1 MGYISAQQAAT
12 KWGISKRRV
21 QVLCTENRIKNATRI
36 GNMWVVPED
45 ALKPA
50 DGRVQTHHTVESP
63 TARAARTALKKLT
76 VNAYQE
82 INGKLNNPSTSKM
95 VFVSLLATT
104 IFCDIQNDE
113 SSNEKDDVFLM
124 ISSELLEIEFK
135 ESSRRSFWEMFSSL
149 VSDFEKYIYRYADY
163 VDDILSWAYQYVN
176 KLSLDSGLEST
187 QFFTEEYMIEYLT
200 KGIPRTTTASSVYL
214 DPACGGG
221 NFLSHILNQLFVL
234 RYRELDNPI
243 ACIEN
248 IFNALY
254 GYELDPNLAAVA
266 SVNLKLKAL
275 MLLAKVQQVST
286 VDWRLFCPNIFTSVE
301 PNGFGFLEADFST
314 HRIRR
319 VADGKREN
327 LESMTAVA
335 TEIYTNPPF
344 QTVKGMA
351 SSMKE
356 HLKKHFPNAKCD
368 LCNAFILQCIDKI
381 QTGGTIGLVT
391 QSSWMYLDSFENL
404 RRELITNNTI
414 ESIADLGSGAFYD
427 LSGEKANVALVR
439 VTKTPYANA
448 CVKVLTLRDIPLK
461 EKAAV
466 LGKASDSVLLMQQ
479 TQLFGGEHMAFSLS
493 QTTPNTVHAM
503 PGKYGDYGIPMQG
516 TSTGDAARL
525 IGYYWEHLNDPEWV
539 PVSKGGSYSRWC
551 GLNSY
556 AMFAELASRLTE
568 KDGFAA
574 IIVKSALVTS
584 TCYSSCFRHFV
595 NQGSLSEVFL
605 FDNREKLFQI
615 DSREKFCVL
624 FFGGEHAGGIKVHY
638 GLTKQEQ
645 ILSSVPINV
654 TSEEL
659 ELINPETGLLPNVAD
674 SKEFSFL
681 LRTHRSL
688 SVFAK
693 EFPKCHFGRLVHL
706 TAHAEHISTKSEKTR
721 VPIYEGKFIEQY
733 DNRFSTFAGMSA
745 DERYQA
751 KASARRQPGDSFVAP
766 KPAPECRYFID
777 KKFWESFLDRYD
789 QPYSLCWRSLTSPT
803 NQRTMIASIIPS
815 MPTCQSV
822 QLLQTTPVEDLLM
835 ILALLN
841 SKVFDFF
848 VRLKMGGIDLTQSV
862 VRQIPV
868 PFREAWNSMV
878 TLHGVDYTALDAVR
892 ALERLLYRN
901 EPDLCGLWD
910 GVPEIKNAD
919 NYYKTAADVR
929 EEIDK
934 IIFQMYGLTSAEE
947 KMVRNSFKA

>member
-1 MGYISAQQAAT
+1 MSNQIHIIQNAITTTISEIFRGDFRRICEVKKAVLHLEAIYFCHGTCYLLKRENMPIKDQLALYQRIELIPQSTTEFFENNRECIINNWPEESALAAKPEILYDALLASEFCVQPERVGYKIDKVSRDIAGAYYTSSDFSAQITYRALESYMDRKRRRAIDSDSFACCNEYENITFLDYSCGCGEFLLAVIQYFDNHVLGYSRKKLATQLRGVDVNPIALMITIARIVSAVEAEDDENLLREVAKSFIVGNPLLHSDKIAPLEVRFDNFALNRLYAETEGINCLELEQQNLVVLGNPPWEKLRFEERAFFRPVCPAISA
-12 KWGISKRRV
+12 ISQKNKR
-21 QVLCTENRIKNATRI
+21 EKEI
-36 GNMWVVPED
+36 
-45 ALKPA
+45 
-50 DGRVQTHHTVESP
+50 
-63 TARAARTALKKLT
+63 KKLA
-76 VNAYQE
+76 VNW
-82 INGKLNNPSTSKM
+82 L
-95 VFVSLLATT
+95 
-104 IFCDIQNDE
+104 
-113 SSNEKDDVFLM
+113 
-124 ISSELLEIEFK
+124 ELLEYYQLLQDDYASVKK
-135 ESSRRSFWEMFSSL
+135 EIPKHPLLKVSL
-149 VSDFEKYIYRYADY
+149 VGE
-163 VDDILSWAYQYVN
+163 
-176 KLSLDSGLEST
+176 
-187 QFFTEEYMIEYLT
+187 
-200 KGIPRTTTASSVYL
+200 
-214 DPACGGG
+214 
-221 NFLSHILNQLFVL
+221 LN
-234 RYRELDNPI
+234 
-243 ACIEN
+243 
-248 IFNALY
+248 
-254 GYELDPNLAAVA
+254 
-266 SVNLKLKAL
+266 
-275 MLLAKVQQVST
+275 T
-286 VDWRLFCPNIFTSVE
+286 
-301 PNGFGFLEADFST
+301 
-314 HRIRR
+314 
-319 VADGKREN
+319 
-327 LESMTAVA
+327 
-335 TEIYTNPPF
+335 
-344 QTVKGMA
+344 
-351 SSMKE
+351 
-356 HLKKHFPNAKCD
+356 
-368 LCNAFILQCIDKI
+368 
-381 QTGGTIGLVT
+381 
-391 QSSWMYLDSFENL
+391 
-404 RRELITNNTI
+404 
-414 ESIADLGSGAFYD
+414 
-427 LSGEKANVALVR
+427 
-439 VTKTPYANA
+439 
-448 CVKVLTLRDIPLK
+448 
-461 EKAAV
+461 
-466 LGKASDSVLLMQQ
+466 
-479 TQLFGGEHMAFSLS
+479 
-493 QTTPNTVHAM
+493 
-503 PGKYGDYGIPMQG
+503 
-516 TSTGDAARL
+516 
-525 IGYYWEHLNDPEWV
+525 
-539 PVSKGGSYSRWC
+539 
-551 GLNSY
+551 Y

-574 IIVKSALVTS
+574 IIAKSALVTS

-835 ILALLN
+835 ILALFN

>member
-1 MGYISAQQAAT
+1 MSNQTHIIQNAITTTISEIFRGDFRRICEVKKAVLHLEAIYFCHGTCYLLKRENMPIKDQLALYQRIELIPQSTTEFFENNRECIINNWPEESALAAKPEILYDALLASEFCVQPERVGYKIDKVSRDIAGAYYTSSDFSAQITYRALESYMDRKRRRAIDSDSFACCNEYENITFLDYSCGCGEFLLAVIQYFDNHVLGYSRKKLATQLRGVDVNPIALMITIARIVSAVEAEDDENLLREVAKNFIVGNPLLHSDKIAPLEVRFDNFALNRLYAETEGINCLELEQQNLVVLGNPPWEKLRFEERAFFRPVCPAISA
-12 KWGISKRRV
+12 ISQKNKR
-21 QVLCTENRIKNATRI
+21 EKEI
-36 GNMWVVPED
+36 
-45 ALKPA
+45 
-50 DGRVQTHHTVESP
+50 
-63 TARAARTALKKLT
+63 KKLA
-76 VNAYQE
+76 VNW
-82 INGKLNNPSTSKM
+82 L
-95 VFVSLLATT
+95 
-104 IFCDIQNDE
+104 
-113 SSNEKDDVFLM
+113 
-124 ISSELLEIEFK
+124 ELLEYYQLLQDDYASVKK
-135 ESSRRSFWEMFSSL
+135 EIPKHPLLKVSL
-149 VSDFEKYIYRYADY
+149 VGE
-163 VDDILSWAYQYVN
+163 
-176 KLSLDSGLEST
+176 
-187 QFFTEEYMIEYLT
+187 
-200 KGIPRTTTASSVYL
+200 
-214 DPACGGG
+214 
-221 NFLSHILNQLFVL
+221 LN
-234 RYRELDNPI
+234 
-243 ACIEN
+243 
-248 IFNALY
+248 
-254 GYELDPNLAAVA
+254 
-266 SVNLKLKAL
+266 
-275 MLLAKVQQVST
+275 T
-286 VDWRLFCPNIFTSVE
+286 
-301 PNGFGFLEADFST
+301 
-314 HRIRR
+314 
-319 VADGKREN
+319 
-327 LESMTAVA
+327 
-335 TEIYTNPPF
+335 
-344 QTVKGMA
+344 
-351 SSMKE
+351 
-356 HLKKHFPNAKCD
+356 
-368 LCNAFILQCIDKI
+368 
-381 QTGGTIGLVT
+381 
-391 QSSWMYLDSFENL
+391 
-404 RRELITNNTI
+404 
-414 ESIADLGSGAFYD
+414 
-427 LSGEKANVALVR
+427 
-439 VTKTPYANA
+439 
-448 CVKVLTLRDIPLK
+448 
-461 EKAAV
+461 
-466 LGKASDSVLLMQQ
+466 
-479 TQLFGGEHMAFSLS
+479 
-493 QTTPNTVHAM
+493 
-503 PGKYGDYGIPMQG
+503 
-516 TSTGDAARL
+516 
-525 IGYYWEHLNDPEWV
+525 
-539 PVSKGGSYSRWC
+539 
-551 GLNSY
+551 Y
-556 AMFAELASRLTE
+556 AMFAELASQLTE

-835 ILALLN
+835 ILALFN
-841 SKVFDFF
+841 SMVFDFF

>member
-1 MGYISAQQAAT
+1 MSNQIHIIQNAITTTISEIFRGDFRRICEVKKAVLHLEAIYFCHGTCYLLKRENMPIKDQLALYQRIELIPQSTTEFFENNRECIINNWPEESALAAKPEILYDALLASEFCVQPERVGYKIDKVSRDIAGAYYTSSDFSAQITYRALESYMDRKRRRAIDSDSFACCNEYENITFLDYSCGCGEFLLAVIQYFDNHVLGYSRKKLATQLRGVDVNPIALMITIARIVSAVEAEDDENLLREVAKNFIVGNPLLHSDKIAPLEVRFDNFALNRLYAETEGINCLELEQQNLVVLGNPPWEKLRFEERAFFRPVCPAISA
-12 KWGISKRRV
+12 ISQKNKR
-21 QVLCTENRIKNATRI
+21 EKEI
-36 GNMWVVPED
+36 
-45 ALKPA
+45 
-50 DGRVQTHHTVESP
+50 
-63 TARAARTALKKLT
+63 KKLA
-76 VNAYQE
+76 VNW
-82 INGKLNNPSTSKM
+82 L
-95 VFVSLLATT
+95 
-104 IFCDIQNDE
+104 
-113 SSNEKDDVFLM
+113 
-124 ISSELLEIEFK
+124 ELLEYYQLLQDDYASVKK
-135 ESSRRSFWEMFSSL
+135 EIPKHPLLKVSL
-149 VSDFEKYIYRYADY
+149 VGE
-163 VDDILSWAYQYVN
+163 
-176 KLSLDSGLEST
+176 
-187 QFFTEEYMIEYLT
+187 
-200 KGIPRTTTASSVYL
+200 
-214 DPACGGG
+214 
-221 NFLSHILNQLFVL
+221 LN
-234 RYRELDNPI
+234 
-243 ACIEN
+243 
-248 IFNALY
+248 
-254 GYELDPNLAAVA
+254 
-266 SVNLKLKAL
+266 
-275 MLLAKVQQVST
+275 T
-286 VDWRLFCPNIFTSVE
+286 
-301 PNGFGFLEADFST
+301 
-314 HRIRR
+314 
-319 VADGKREN
+319 
-327 LESMTAVA
+327 
-335 TEIYTNPPF
+335 
-344 QTVKGMA
+344 
-351 SSMKE
+351 
-356 HLKKHFPNAKCD
+356 
-368 LCNAFILQCIDKI
+368 
-381 QTGGTIGLVT
+381 
-391 QSSWMYLDSFENL
+391 
-404 RRELITNNTI
+404 
-414 ESIADLGSGAFYD
+414 
-427 LSGEKANVALVR
+427 
-439 VTKTPYANA
+439 
-448 CVKVLTLRDIPLK
+448 
-461 EKAAV
+461 
-466 LGKASDSVLLMQQ
+466 
-479 TQLFGGEHMAFSLS
+479 
-493 QTTPNTVHAM
+493 
-503 PGKYGDYGIPMQG
+503 
-516 TSTGDAARL
+516 
-525 IGYYWEHLNDPEWV
+525 
-539 PVSKGGSYSRWC
+539 
-551 GLNSY
+551 Y

-574 IIVKSALVTS
+574 IIAKSALVTS

-595 NQGSLSEVFL
+595 NQGSLSEMFL

-835 ILALLN
+835 ILALFN

>member
-1 MGYISAQQAAT
+1 MSNQIHIIQNAITTTISEIFRGEFRRICEVKKAVLHLEAIYFCHGTCYLLKRENMPIKDQLALYQRIELIPQSTTKFFENNRECIINNWPEESALAAKPEILYDALLASEFCVQPERVGYKIDKVSRDIAGAYYTSSDFSAQITYRALE
-12 KWGISKRRV
+12 SYMDRKRRRAIDSDSFACCNEYENITFLDYSCGCGEFLLAV
-21 QVLCTENRIKNATRI
+21 IQYFDNHVLGYSR
-36 GNMWVVPED
+36 
-45 ALKPA
+45 
-50 DGRVQTHHTVESP
+50 
-63 TARAARTALKKLT
+63 KKL
-76 VNAYQE
+76 
-82 INGKLNNPSTSKM
+82 
-95 VFVSLLATT
+95 AT
-104 IFCDIQNDE
+104 QLRGV
-113 SSNEKDDVFLM
+113 DV
-124 ISSELLEIEFK
+124 
-135 ESSRRSFWEMFSSL
+135 
-149 VSDFEKYIYRYADY
+149 
-163 VDDILSWAYQYVN
+163 
-176 KLSLDSGLEST
+176 
-187 QFFTEEYMIEYLT
+187 
-200 KGIPRTTTASSVYL
+200 
-214 DPACGGG
+214 
-221 NFLSHILNQLFVL
+221 
-234 RYRELDNPI
+234 NPI
-243 ACIEN
+243 ALMITIARIVSAVEAEDDEN
-248 IFNALY
+248 LLREVAKNFIVGNPLLHSDKIAPLEVRFDNFALNRLY
-254 GYELDPNLAAVA
+254 AETEGINCLELEQQNLV
-266 SVNLKLKAL
+266 VLGNPPWEKLRFEERAFFRP
-275 MLLAKVQQVST
+275 V
-286 VDWRLFCPNIFTSVE
+286 CPAISAISQKN
-301 PNGFGFLEADFST
+301 
-314 HRIRR
+314 
-319 VADGKREN
+319 KRE
-327 LESMTAVA
+327 
-335 TEIYTNPPF
+335 
-344 QTVKGMA
+344 Q
-351 SSMKE
+351 
-356 HLKKHFPNAKCD
+356 
-368 LCNAFILQCIDKI
+368 
-381 QTGGTIGLVT
+381 
-391 QSSWMYLDSFENL
+391 
-404 RRELITNNTI
+404 
-414 ESIADLGSGAFYD
+414 
-427 LSGEKANVALVR
+427 
-439 VTKTPYANA
+439 
-448 CVKVLTLRDIPLK
+448 
-461 EKAAV
+461 
-466 LGKASDSVLLMQQ
+466 
-479 TQLFGGEHMAFSLS
+479 
-493 QTTPNTVHAM
+493 
-503 PGKYGDYGIPMQG
+503 
-516 TSTGDAARL
+516 
-525 IGYYWEHLNDPEWV
+525 
-539 PVSKGGSYSRWC
+539 
-551 GLNSY
+551 
-556 AMFAELASRLTE
+556 
-568 KDGFAA
+568 
-574 IIVKSALVTS
+574 
-584 TCYSSCFRHFV
+584 
-595 NQGSLSEVFL
+595 VFL

-835 ILALLN
+835 ILALFN

>member
-1 MGYISAQQAAT
+1 MSNQIHIIQNAITTTISEIFRGEFRRICEVKKAVLHLEAIYFCHGTCYLLKRENMPIKDQLALYQRIELIPQSTTEFFENNRECIINNWPEESALAAKPEILYDALLASEFCVQPERVGYKIDKVSRDIAGAYYTSSDFSAQITYRALESYMDRKRRRAIDSNSFACCNEYENITFLDYSCGCGEFLLAVIQYFDNHVLGYSRKKLATQLRGVDVNPIALMITIARIVSAVEAEDDENLLREVAKNFIVGNPLLHSDKIAPLEVRFDNFALNRLYAETEGINCLELEQQNLVVLGNPPWEKLRFEERAFFRPVCPAISA
-12 KWGISKRRV
+12 ISQKNKRE
-21 QVLCTENRIKNATRI
+21 QEI
-36 GNMWVVPED
+36 
-45 ALKPA
+45 
-50 DGRVQTHHTVESP
+50 
-63 TARAARTALKKLT
+63 KKLA
-76 VNAYQE
+76 VNW
-82 INGKLNNPSTSKM
+82 L
-95 VFVSLLATT
+95 
-104 IFCDIQNDE
+104 
-113 SSNEKDDVFLM
+113 
-124 ISSELLEIEFK
+124 ELLEYYQLLQDDYASVKK
-135 ESSRRSFWEMFSSL
+135 EIPKHPLLKVSL
-149 VSDFEKYIYRYADY
+149 VGE
-163 VDDILSWAYQYVN
+163 
-176 KLSLDSGLEST
+176 
-187 QFFTEEYMIEYLT
+187 
-200 KGIPRTTTASSVYL
+200 
-214 DPACGGG
+214 
-221 NFLSHILNQLFVL
+221 LN
-234 RYRELDNPI
+234 
-243 ACIEN
+243 
-248 IFNALY
+248 
-254 GYELDPNLAAVA
+254 
-266 SVNLKLKAL
+266 
-275 MLLAKVQQVST
+275 T
-286 VDWRLFCPNIFTSVE
+286 
-301 PNGFGFLEADFST
+301 
-314 HRIRR
+314 
-319 VADGKREN
+319 
-327 LESMTAVA
+327 
-335 TEIYTNPPF
+335 
-344 QTVKGMA
+344 
-351 SSMKE
+351 
-356 HLKKHFPNAKCD
+356 
-368 LCNAFILQCIDKI
+368 
-381 QTGGTIGLVT
+381 
-391 QSSWMYLDSFENL
+391 
-404 RRELITNNTI
+404 
-414 ESIADLGSGAFYD
+414 
-427 LSGEKANVALVR
+427 
-439 VTKTPYANA
+439 
-448 CVKVLTLRDIPLK
+448 
-461 EKAAV
+461 
-466 LGKASDSVLLMQQ
+466 
-479 TQLFGGEHMAFSLS
+479 
-493 QTTPNTVHAM
+493 
-503 PGKYGDYGIPMQG
+503 
-516 TSTGDAARL
+516 
-525 IGYYWEHLNDPEWV
+525 
-539 PVSKGGSYSRWC
+539 
-551 GLNSY
+551 Y

-615 DSREKFCVL
+615 DGREKFCVL

-659 ELINPETGLLPNVAD
+659 EFINPETGLLPNVAD

-835 ILALLN
+835 ILALFN

>member
-1 MGYISAQQAAT
+1 MSNQIHIIQNAITTTISEIFRGDFRRICEVKKAVLHLEAIYFCHGTCYLLKRENMPIKDQLALYQRIELIPQSTTEFFENNRECIINNWPEESALAAKPEILYDALLASEFCVQPERVGYKIDKVSRDIAGAYYTSSDFSAQITYRALESYMDRKRRRAIDSDSFACCNEYENITFLDYSCGCGEFLLAVIQYFDNHVLGYSRKKLATQLRGVDVNPIALMITIARIVSAVEAEDDENLLREVAKNFIVGNPLLHSDKIAPLEVRFDNFALNRLYAETEGINCLELEQQNLVVLGNPPWEKLRFEERAFFRPVCPAISA
-12 KWGISKRRV
+12 ISQKNKR
-21 QVLCTENRIKNATRI
+21 EKKI
-36 GNMWVVPED
+36 
-45 ALKPA
+45 
-50 DGRVQTHHTVESP
+50 
-63 TARAARTALKKLT
+63 KKLA
-76 VNAYQE
+76 VNW
-82 INGKLNNPSTSKM
+82 L
-95 VFVSLLATT
+95 
-104 IFCDIQNDE
+104 
-113 SSNEKDDVFLM
+113 
-124 ISSELLEIEFK
+124 ELLEYYQLLQDDYASVKK
-135 ESSRRSFWEMFSSL
+135 EIPKHPLLKVSL
-149 VSDFEKYIYRYADY
+149 VGE
-163 VDDILSWAYQYVN
+163 
-176 KLSLDSGLEST
+176 
-187 QFFTEEYMIEYLT
+187 
-200 KGIPRTTTASSVYL
+200 
-214 DPACGGG
+214 
-221 NFLSHILNQLFVL
+221 LN
-234 RYRELDNPI
+234 
-243 ACIEN
+243 
-248 IFNALY
+248 
-254 GYELDPNLAAVA
+254 
-266 SVNLKLKAL
+266 
-275 MLLAKVQQVST
+275 T
-286 VDWRLFCPNIFTSVE
+286 
-301 PNGFGFLEADFST
+301 
-314 HRIRR
+314 
-319 VADGKREN
+319 
-327 LESMTAVA
+327 
-335 TEIYTNPPF
+335 
-344 QTVKGMA
+344 
-351 SSMKE
+351 
-356 HLKKHFPNAKCD
+356 
-368 LCNAFILQCIDKI
+368 
-381 QTGGTIGLVT
+381 
-391 QSSWMYLDSFENL
+391 
-404 RRELITNNTI
+404 
-414 ESIADLGSGAFYD
+414 
-427 LSGEKANVALVR
+427 
-439 VTKTPYANA
+439 
-448 CVKVLTLRDIPLK
+448 
-461 EKAAV
+461 
-466 LGKASDSVLLMQQ
+466 
-479 TQLFGGEHMAFSLS
+479 
-493 QTTPNTVHAM
+493 
-503 PGKYGDYGIPMQG
+503 
-516 TSTGDAARL
+516 
-525 IGYYWEHLNDPEWV
+525 
-539 PVSKGGSYSRWC
+539 
-551 GLNSY
+551 Y

-574 IIVKSALVTS
+574 IIAKSALVTS

-835 ILALLN
+835 ILALFN

>member
-1 MGYISAQQAAT
+1 MSNQIHIIQNAITTTISEIFRGDFRRICEVKKAVLHLEAIYFCHGTCYLLKRENMPIKDQLALYQRIELIPQSTTEFFENNRECIINNWPEESALAAKPEILYDALLASEFCVQPERVGYKIDKVSRDIAGAYYTSSDFSAQITYRALESYMNRKRRRAIDSDSFACCNEYENITFLDYSCGCGEFLLAVIQYFDNHVLGYSRKKLATQLRGVDVNPIALMITIARIVSAVEAEDDENLLREVAKNFIVGNPLLHSDKIAPLEVRFDNFALNRLYAETEGINCLELEQQNLVVLGNPPWEKLRFEERAFFRPVCPAISA
-12 KWGISKRRV
+12 ISQKNKR
-21 QVLCTENRIKNATRI
+21 EKEI
-36 GNMWVVPED
+36 
-45 ALKPA
+45 
-50 DGRVQTHHTVESP
+50 
-63 TARAARTALKKLT
+63 KKLA
-76 VNAYQE
+76 VNW
-82 INGKLNNPSTSKM
+82 L
-95 VFVSLLATT
+95 
-104 IFCDIQNDE
+104 
-113 SSNEKDDVFLM
+113 
-124 ISSELLEIEFK
+124 ELLEYYQ
-135 ESSRRSFWEMFSSL
+135 L
-149 VSDFEKYIYRYADY
+149 LQDDY
-163 VDDILSWAYQYVN
+163 
-176 KLSLDSGLEST
+176 
-187 QFFTEEYMIEYLT
+187 
-200 KGIPRTTTASSVYL
+200 
-214 DPACGGG
+214 
-221 NFLSHILNQLFVL
+221 
-234 RYRELDNPI
+234 
-243 ACIEN
+243 
-248 IFNALY
+248 
-254 GYELDPNLAAVA
+254 A
-266 SVNLKLKAL
+266 SVKKEIPKHPLLK
-275 MLLAKVQQVST
+275 VSF
-286 VDWRLFCPNIFTSVE
+286 V
-301 PNGFGFLEADFST
+301 G
-314 HRIRR
+314 
-319 VADGKREN
+319 
-327 LESMTAVA
+327 
-335 TEIYTNPPF
+335 
-344 QTVKGMA
+344 
-351 SSMKE
+351 
-356 HLKKHFPNAKCD
+356 
-368 LCNAFILQCIDKI
+368 
-381 QTGGTIGLVT
+381 
-391 QSSWMYLDSFENL
+391 
-404 RRELITNNTI
+404 ELNT
-414 ESIADLGSGAFYD
+414 
-427 LSGEKANVALVR
+427 
-439 VTKTPYANA
+439 
-448 CVKVLTLRDIPLK
+448 
-461 EKAAV
+461 
-466 LGKASDSVLLMQQ
+466 
-479 TQLFGGEHMAFSLS
+479 
-493 QTTPNTVHAM
+493 
-503 PGKYGDYGIPMQG
+503 
-516 TSTGDAARL
+516 
-525 IGYYWEHLNDPEWV
+525 
-539 PVSKGGSYSRWC
+539 
-551 GLNSY
+551 Y

-584 TCYSSCFRHFV
+584 TCYSTCFRHFV

-835 ILALLN
+835 ILALFN

-868 PFREAWNSMV
+868 PLREAWNSMV

-947 KMVRNSFKA
+947 EMVRNSFKA

>member
-1 MGYISAQQAAT
+1 MSNQIHIIQNAITTTISEIFRGEFRRICEVKKAVLHLEAIYFCHGTCYLLKRENMPIKDQLALYQRIELIPQSTTEFFENNRECIINNWPEESALAAKPEILYDALLASEFCVQPERVGYKIDKVSRDIAGAYYTSSDFSAQITYRALESYMDRRRRRAIDSDSFACCNEYENITFLDYSCGCGEFLLAVIQYFDNHVLGYSRKKLATQLRGVDVNPIALMITIARIVSAVEAEDDENLLREVAKNFIVGNPLLHSDKIAPLEVRFDNFALNRLYAETEGINCLELEQQNLVVLGNPPWEKLRFEERAFFRPVCPAISA
-12 KWGISKRRV
+12 ISQKNKR
-21 QVLCTENRIKNATRI
+21 EKEI
-36 GNMWVVPED
+36 
-45 ALKPA
+45 
-50 DGRVQTHHTVESP
+50 
-63 TARAARTALKKLT
+63 KKLA
-76 VNAYQE
+76 VNW
-82 INGKLNNPSTSKM
+82 L
-95 VFVSLLATT
+95 
-104 IFCDIQNDE
+104 
-113 SSNEKDDVFLM
+113 
-124 ISSELLEIEFK
+124 ELLEYYQLLQDDYASVKK
-135 ESSRRSFWEMFSSL
+135 EIPKHPLLKVSL
-149 VSDFEKYIYRYADY
+149 VGE
-163 VDDILSWAYQYVN
+163 
-176 KLSLDSGLEST
+176 
-187 QFFTEEYMIEYLT
+187 
-200 KGIPRTTTASSVYL
+200 
-214 DPACGGG
+214 
-221 NFLSHILNQLFVL
+221 LN
-234 RYRELDNPI
+234 
-243 ACIEN
+243 
-248 IFNALY
+248 
-254 GYELDPNLAAVA
+254 
-266 SVNLKLKAL
+266 
-275 MLLAKVQQVST
+275 T
-286 VDWRLFCPNIFTSVE
+286 
-301 PNGFGFLEADFST
+301 
-314 HRIRR
+314 
-319 VADGKREN
+319 
-327 LESMTAVA
+327 
-335 TEIYTNPPF
+335 
-344 QTVKGMA
+344 
-351 SSMKE
+351 
-356 HLKKHFPNAKCD
+356 
-368 LCNAFILQCIDKI
+368 
-381 QTGGTIGLVT
+381 
-391 QSSWMYLDSFENL
+391 
-404 RRELITNNTI
+404 
-414 ESIADLGSGAFYD
+414 
-427 LSGEKANVALVR
+427 
-439 VTKTPYANA
+439 
-448 CVKVLTLRDIPLK
+448 
-461 EKAAV
+461 
-466 LGKASDSVLLMQQ
+466 
-479 TQLFGGEHMAFSLS
+479 
-493 QTTPNTVHAM
+493 
-503 PGKYGDYGIPMQG
+503 
-516 TSTGDAARL
+516 
-525 IGYYWEHLNDPEWV
+525 
-539 PVSKGGSYSRWC
+539 
-551 GLNSY
+551 Y

-835 ILALLN
+835 ILALFN

>member
-1 MGYISAQQAAT
+1 MSNQIHIIQNAITTTISEIFRGDFRRICEVKKAVLHLETIYFCHGTCYLLKRENMPIKDQLALYQRIELIPQSTTEFFENNRECIINNWPEESALAAKPEILYDALLASEFCVQPERVGYKIDKVSRDIAGAYYTSSDFSAQITYRALESYMDRKRRRAIDSDSFACCNEYENITFLDYSCGCGEFLLAVIQYFDNHVLGYSRKKLATQLRGVDVNPIALMITIARIVSAVEAEDDENLLREVAKNFIVGNPLLHSDKIAPLEVRFDNFALNRLYAETEGINCLELEQQNLVVLGNPPWEKLRFEERAFFRPVCPAISA
-12 KWGISKRRV
+12 ISQKNKR
-21 QVLCTENRIKNATRI
+21 EKEI
-36 GNMWVVPED
+36 
-45 ALKPA
+45 
-50 DGRVQTHHTVESP
+50 
-63 TARAARTALKKLT
+63 KKLA
-76 VNAYQE
+76 VNW
-82 INGKLNNPSTSKM
+82 L
-95 VFVSLLATT
+95 
-104 IFCDIQNDE
+104 
-113 SSNEKDDVFLM
+113 
-124 ISSELLEIEFK
+124 ELLEYYQLLQDDYASVKK
-135 ESSRRSFWEMFSSL
+135 EIPKHPLLKVSL
-149 VSDFEKYIYRYADY
+149 VGE
-163 VDDILSWAYQYVN
+163 
-176 KLSLDSGLEST
+176 
-187 QFFTEEYMIEYLT
+187 
-200 KGIPRTTTASSVYL
+200 
-214 DPACGGG
+214 
-221 NFLSHILNQLFVL
+221 LN
-234 RYRELDNPI
+234 
-243 ACIEN
+243 
-248 IFNALY
+248 
-254 GYELDPNLAAVA
+254 
-266 SVNLKLKAL
+266 
-275 MLLAKVQQVST
+275 T
-286 VDWRLFCPNIFTSVE
+286 
-301 PNGFGFLEADFST
+301 
-314 HRIRR
+314 
-319 VADGKREN
+319 
-327 LESMTAVA
+327 
-335 TEIYTNPPF
+335 
-344 QTVKGMA
+344 
-351 SSMKE
+351 
-356 HLKKHFPNAKCD
+356 
-368 LCNAFILQCIDKI
+368 
-381 QTGGTIGLVT
+381 
-391 QSSWMYLDSFENL
+391 
-404 RRELITNNTI
+404 
-414 ESIADLGSGAFYD
+414 
-427 LSGEKANVALVR
+427 
-439 VTKTPYANA
+439 
-448 CVKVLTLRDIPLK
+448 
-461 EKAAV
+461 
-466 LGKASDSVLLMQQ
+466 
-479 TQLFGGEHMAFSLS
+479 
-493 QTTPNTVHAM
+493 
-503 PGKYGDYGIPMQG
+503 
-516 TSTGDAARL
+516 
-525 IGYYWEHLNDPEWV
+525 
-539 PVSKGGSYSRWC
+539 
-551 GLNSY
+551 Y

-835 ILALLN
+835 ILALFN

-947 KMVRNSFKA
+947 NILTGCLPMSKS

>member
-1 MGYISAQQAAT
+1 MSNQIHIIQNAITTTISEIFRGDFRRICEVKKAVLHLEAIYFCHGTCYLLKRENMPIKDQLALYQRIELIPQSTTEFFENNRECIINNWPEESALAAKPEILYDALLASEFCVQPERVGYKIDKVSRDIAGAYYTSSDFSAQITYRALESYMDRKRRRAIDSDSFACCNEYENITFLDYSCGCGEFLLAVIQYFDNHVLGYSRKKLATQLRGVDVNPIALMITIARIVSAVEAEDDENLLREVAKNFIVGNPLLHSDKMAPLEVRFDNFALNRLYAETEGINCLELEQQNLVVLGNPPWEKLRIEERAFFRPVCPAISA
-12 KWGISKRRV
+12 ISQKNKR
-21 QVLCTENRIKNATRI
+21 EKEI
-36 GNMWVVPED
+36 
-45 ALKPA
+45 
-50 DGRVQTHHTVESP
+50 
-63 TARAARTALKKLT
+63 KKLA
-76 VNAYQE
+76 VNW
-82 INGKLNNPSTSKM
+82 L
-95 VFVSLLATT
+95 
-104 IFCDIQNDE
+104 
-113 SSNEKDDVFLM
+113 
-124 ISSELLEIEFK
+124 ELLEYYQLLQDDYASVKK
-135 ESSRRSFWEMFSSL
+135 EIPKHPLLKVSL
-149 VSDFEKYIYRYADY
+149 VGE
-163 VDDILSWAYQYVN
+163 
-176 KLSLDSGLEST
+176 
-187 QFFTEEYMIEYLT
+187 
-200 KGIPRTTTASSVYL
+200 
-214 DPACGGG
+214 
-221 NFLSHILNQLFVL
+221 LN
-234 RYRELDNPI
+234 
-243 ACIEN
+243 
-248 IFNALY
+248 
-254 GYELDPNLAAVA
+254 
-266 SVNLKLKAL
+266 
-275 MLLAKVQQVST
+275 T
-286 VDWRLFCPNIFTSVE
+286 
-301 PNGFGFLEADFST
+301 
-314 HRIRR
+314 
-319 VADGKREN
+319 
-327 LESMTAVA
+327 
-335 TEIYTNPPF
+335 
-344 QTVKGMA
+344 
-351 SSMKE
+351 
-356 HLKKHFPNAKCD
+356 
-368 LCNAFILQCIDKI
+368 
-381 QTGGTIGLVT
+381 
-391 QSSWMYLDSFENL
+391 
-404 RRELITNNTI
+404 
-414 ESIADLGSGAFYD
+414 
-427 LSGEKANVALVR
+427 
-439 VTKTPYANA
+439 
-448 CVKVLTLRDIPLK
+448 
-461 EKAAV
+461 
-466 LGKASDSVLLMQQ
+466 
-479 TQLFGGEHMAFSLS
+479 
-493 QTTPNTVHAM
+493 
-503 PGKYGDYGIPMQG
+503 
-516 TSTGDAARL
+516 
-525 IGYYWEHLNDPEWV
+525 
-539 PVSKGGSYSRWC
+539 
-551 GLNSY
+551 Y

-681 LRTHRSL
+681 LRTHKSL

-835 ILALLN
+835 ILALFN

-934 IIFQMYGLTSAEE
+934 IIFQTYGLTSAEE

>member
-1 MGYISAQQAAT
+1 MSNQIHIIQNAITTTISEIFRGDFRRICEVKKAVLHLEAIYFCHGTCYLLKRENMPIKDQLALYQRIELIPQSTTEFFENNRECIINNWPEESALAAKPEILYDALLASEFCVQPERVGYKIDKVSRDIAGAYYTSSDFSAQITYRALESYMDRKRRRAIDSDSFACCNEYENITFLDYSCGCGEFLLAVIQYFDNHVLGYSRKKLATQLRGVDVNPIALMITIARIVSAVEAEDDENLLREVAKNFIVGNPLLHSDKIAPLEVRFDNFALNRLYAETEGINCLELEQQNLVVLGNPPWEKLRFEERAFFRPVCPAISA
-12 KWGISKRRV
+12 ISQKNKR
-21 QVLCTENRIKNATRI
+21 EKEI
-36 GNMWVVPED
+36 
-45 ALKPA
+45 
-50 DGRVQTHHTVESP
+50 
-63 TARAARTALKKLT
+63 KKLA
-76 VNAYQE
+76 VNW
-82 INGKLNNPSTSKM
+82 L
-95 VFVSLLATT
+95 
-104 IFCDIQNDE
+104 
-113 SSNEKDDVFLM
+113 
-124 ISSELLEIEFK
+124 ELLEYYQLLQDDYASVKK
-135 ESSRRSFWEMFSSL
+135 ESPKHPLLKVSL
-149 VSDFEKYIYRYADY
+149 VGE
-163 VDDILSWAYQYVN
+163 
-176 KLSLDSGLEST
+176 
-187 QFFTEEYMIEYLT
+187 
-200 KGIPRTTTASSVYL
+200 
-214 DPACGGG
+214 
-221 NFLSHILNQLFVL
+221 LN
-234 RYRELDNPI
+234 
-243 ACIEN
+243 
-248 IFNALY
+248 
-254 GYELDPNLAAVA
+254 
-266 SVNLKLKAL
+266 
-275 MLLAKVQQVST
+275 T
-286 VDWRLFCPNIFTSVE
+286 
-301 PNGFGFLEADFST
+301 
-314 HRIRR
+314 
-319 VADGKREN
+319 
-327 LESMTAVA
+327 
-335 TEIYTNPPF
+335 
-344 QTVKGMA
+344 
-351 SSMKE
+351 
-356 HLKKHFPNAKCD
+356 
-368 LCNAFILQCIDKI
+368 
-381 QTGGTIGLVT
+381 
-391 QSSWMYLDSFENL
+391 
-404 RRELITNNTI
+404 
-414 ESIADLGSGAFYD
+414 
-427 LSGEKANVALVR
+427 
-439 VTKTPYANA
+439 
-448 CVKVLTLRDIPLK
+448 
-461 EKAAV
+461 
-466 LGKASDSVLLMQQ
+466 
-479 TQLFGGEHMAFSLS
+479 
-493 QTTPNTVHAM
+493 
-503 PGKYGDYGIPMQG
+503 
-516 TSTGDAARL
+516 
-525 IGYYWEHLNDPEWV
+525 
-539 PVSKGGSYSRWC
+539 
-551 GLNSY
+551 Y

-835 ILALLN
+835 ILALFN

>member
-1 MGYISAQQAAT
+1 MSNQIHIIQNAITTTISEIFRGDFRRICEVKKAVLHLEAIYFCHGTCYLLKRENMPIKDQLALYQRIELIPQSTTEFFENNRECIINNWPEESALAAKPEILYDALLASEFCVQPERVGYKIDKVSRDIAGAYYTSPDFSAQITYRALESYMDRKRRRAIDSDSFACCNEYENITFLDYSCGCGEFLLAVIQYFDNHVLGYSRKKLATQLRGVDVNPIALMITIARIVSAVEAEDDENLLREVAKNFIVGNPLLHSDKIAPLEVRFDNFALNRLYAETEGINCLELEQQNLVVLGNPPWEKLRFEERAFFRPVCPAISA
-12 KWGISKRRV
+12 ISQKNKR
-21 QVLCTENRIKNATRI
+21 EKEI
-36 GNMWVVPED
+36 
-45 ALKPA
+45 
-50 DGRVQTHHTVESP
+50 
-63 TARAARTALKKLT
+63 KKLA
-76 VNAYQE
+76 VNW
-82 INGKLNNPSTSKM
+82 L
-95 VFVSLLATT
+95 
-104 IFCDIQNDE
+104 
-113 SSNEKDDVFLM
+113 
-124 ISSELLEIEFK
+124 ELLEYYQLLQDDYASVKK
-135 ESSRRSFWEMFSSL
+135 EIPKHPLLKVSL
-149 VSDFEKYIYRYADY
+149 VGE
-163 VDDILSWAYQYVN
+163 
-176 KLSLDSGLEST
+176 
-187 QFFTEEYMIEYLT
+187 
-200 KGIPRTTTASSVYL
+200 
-214 DPACGGG
+214 
-221 NFLSHILNQLFVL
+221 LN
-234 RYRELDNPI
+234 
-243 ACIEN
+243 
-248 IFNALY
+248 
-254 GYELDPNLAAVA
+254 
-266 SVNLKLKAL
+266 
-275 MLLAKVQQVST
+275 T
-286 VDWRLFCPNIFTSVE
+286 
-301 PNGFGFLEADFST
+301 
-314 HRIRR
+314 
-319 VADGKREN
+319 
-327 LESMTAVA
+327 
-335 TEIYTNPPF
+335 
-344 QTVKGMA
+344 
-351 SSMKE
+351 
-356 HLKKHFPNAKCD
+356 
-368 LCNAFILQCIDKI
+368 
-381 QTGGTIGLVT
+381 
-391 QSSWMYLDSFENL
+391 
-404 RRELITNNTI
+404 
-414 ESIADLGSGAFYD
+414 
-427 LSGEKANVALVR
+427 
-439 VTKTPYANA
+439 
-448 CVKVLTLRDIPLK
+448 
-461 EKAAV
+461 
-466 LGKASDSVLLMQQ
+466 
-479 TQLFGGEHMAFSLS
+479 
-493 QTTPNTVHAM
+493 
-503 PGKYGDYGIPMQG
+503 
-516 TSTGDAARL
+516 
-525 IGYYWEHLNDPEWV
+525 
-539 PVSKGGSYSRWC
+539 
-551 GLNSY
+551 Y

-766 KPAPECRYFID
+766 KLAPECRYFID

-835 ILALLN
+835 ILALFN

>member
-1 MGYISAQQAAT
+1 MSNQIHIIQNAITTTISEIFRGDFRRICEVKKAVLHLEAIYFCHGTCYLLKRENMPIKDQLALYQRIELIPQSTTEFFENNRECIINNWPEESALAAKPEILYDALLASEFCVQPERVGYKIDKVSRDIAGAYYTSSDFSAQITYRALESYMDRKRRRAIDSDSFACCNEYENITFLDYSCGCGEFLLAVIQYFDNHVLGYSRKKLATQLRGVDVNPIALMITIARIVSAVEAEDDENLLREVAKNFIVGNPLLHSDKIAPLEVRFDNFALNRLYAETEGINCLELEQQNLVVLGNPPWEKLRFEERAFFRPVCPAISA
-12 KWGISKRRV
+12 ISQKNKR
-21 QVLCTENRIKNATRI
+21 EKEI
-36 GNMWVVPED
+36 
-45 ALKPA
+45 
-50 DGRVQTHHTVESP
+50 
-63 TARAARTALKKLT
+63 KKLA
-76 VNAYQE
+76 VNW
-82 INGKLNNPSTSKM
+82 L
-95 VFVSLLATT
+95 
-104 IFCDIQNDE
+104 
-113 SSNEKDDVFLM
+113 
-124 ISSELLEIEFK
+124 ELLEYYQLLQDDYASVKK
-135 ESSRRSFWEMFSSL
+135 EIPKHPLLKVSL
-149 VSDFEKYIYRYADY
+149 VGE
-163 VDDILSWAYQYVN
+163 
-176 KLSLDSGLEST
+176 
-187 QFFTEEYMIEYLT
+187 
-200 KGIPRTTTASSVYL
+200 
-214 DPACGGG
+214 
-221 NFLSHILNQLFVL
+221 LN
-234 RYRELDNPI
+234 
-243 ACIEN
+243 
-248 IFNALY
+248 
-254 GYELDPNLAAVA
+254 
-266 SVNLKLKAL
+266 
-275 MLLAKVQQVST
+275 T
-286 VDWRLFCPNIFTSVE
+286 
-301 PNGFGFLEADFST
+301 
-314 HRIRR
+314 
-319 VADGKREN
+319 
-327 LESMTAVA
+327 
-335 TEIYTNPPF
+335 
-344 QTVKGMA
+344 
-351 SSMKE
+351 
-356 HLKKHFPNAKCD
+356 
-368 LCNAFILQCIDKI
+368 
-381 QTGGTIGLVT
+381 
-391 QSSWMYLDSFENL
+391 
-404 RRELITNNTI
+404 
-414 ESIADLGSGAFYD
+414 
-427 LSGEKANVALVR
+427 
-439 VTKTPYANA
+439 
-448 CVKVLTLRDIPLK
+448 
-461 EKAAV
+461 
-466 LGKASDSVLLMQQ
+466 
-479 TQLFGGEHMAFSLS
+479 
-493 QTTPNTVHAM
+493 
-503 PGKYGDYGIPMQG
+503 
-516 TSTGDAARL
+516 
-525 IGYYWEHLNDPEWV
+525 
-539 PVSKGGSYSRWC
+539 
-551 GLNSY
+551 Y

-706 TAHAEHISTKSEKTR
+706 TAHTEHISTKSEKTR

-766 KPAPECRYFID
+766 KLAPECRYFID

-835 ILALLN
+835 ILALFN

>member
-1 MGYISAQQAAT
+1 MSSQIHIIQNAITTTISEIFRGDFRRICEVKKAVLHLEAIYFCHGTCYLLKRENMPIKDQLALYQRIELIPQSTTEFFENNRECIINNWPEESALAAKPEILYDALLASEFCVQPERVGYKIDKVSRDIAGAYYTSSDFSAQITYRALESYMDRKRRRAIDSDSFACCNEYENITFLDYSCGCGEFLLAVIQYFDNHVLGYSRKKLATQLRGVDVNPIALMITIARIVSAVEAEDDENLLREVAKNFIVGNPLLHSDKIAPLEVRFDNFALNRLYAETEGINCLELEQQNLVVLGNPPWEKLRFEERAFFRPVCPAISA
-12 KWGISKRRV
+12 ISQKNKR
-21 QVLCTENRIKNATRI
+21 EKEI
-36 GNMWVVPED
+36 
-45 ALKPA
+45 
-50 DGRVQTHHTVESP
+50 
-63 TARAARTALKKLT
+63 KKLA
-76 VNAYQE
+76 VNW
-82 INGKLNNPSTSKM
+82 L
-95 VFVSLLATT
+95 
-104 IFCDIQNDE
+104 
-113 SSNEKDDVFLM
+113 
-124 ISSELLEIEFK
+124 ELLEYYQLLQDDYASVKK
-135 ESSRRSFWEMFSSL
+135 EIPKHPLLKVSL
-149 VSDFEKYIYRYADY
+149 VGE
-163 VDDILSWAYQYVN
+163 
-176 KLSLDSGLEST
+176 
-187 QFFTEEYMIEYLT
+187 
-200 KGIPRTTTASSVYL
+200 
-214 DPACGGG
+214 
-221 NFLSHILNQLFVL
+221 LN
-234 RYRELDNPI
+234 
-243 ACIEN
+243 
-248 IFNALY
+248 
-254 GYELDPNLAAVA
+254 
-266 SVNLKLKAL
+266 
-275 MLLAKVQQVST
+275 T
-286 VDWRLFCPNIFTSVE
+286 
-301 PNGFGFLEADFST
+301 
-314 HRIRR
+314 
-319 VADGKREN
+319 
-327 LESMTAVA
+327 
-335 TEIYTNPPF
+335 
-344 QTVKGMA
+344 
-351 SSMKE
+351 
-356 HLKKHFPNAKCD
+356 
-368 LCNAFILQCIDKI
+368 
-381 QTGGTIGLVT
+381 
-391 QSSWMYLDSFENL
+391 
-404 RRELITNNTI
+404 
-414 ESIADLGSGAFYD
+414 
-427 LSGEKANVALVR
+427 
-439 VTKTPYANA
+439 
-448 CVKVLTLRDIPLK
+448 
-461 EKAAV
+461 
-466 LGKASDSVLLMQQ
+466 
-479 TQLFGGEHMAFSLS
+479 
-493 QTTPNTVHAM
+493 
-503 PGKYGDYGIPMQG
+503 
-516 TSTGDAARL
+516 
-525 IGYYWEHLNDPEWV
+525 
-539 PVSKGGSYSRWC
+539 
-551 GLNSY
+551 Y

-835 ILALLN
+835 ILALFN

-929 EEIDK
+929 EKIDK
-934 IIFQMYGLTSAEE
+934 IIFQMYGLTIAEE

>member
-1 MGYISAQQAAT
+1 MSNQIHIIQNAITTTISEIFRGDFRRICEVKKAVLHLEAIYFCHGTCYLLKRENMPIKDQLALYQRIELIPQSTTEFFENNRECIINNWPEESALAAKPEILYDALLASEFCVQPERVGYKIDKVSRDIAGAYYTSSDFSAQITYRALESYMDRKRRRAIDSDSFACCNEYENITFLDYSCGCGEFLLAVIQYFDNHVLGYSRKKLATQLRGVDVNPIALMITIARIVSAVEAEDDENLLREVAKNFIVGNPLLHSDKIAPLEVRFDNFALNRLYAETEGINCLELEQQNLVVLGNPPWEKLRFEERTFFRPVCPAISA
-12 KWGISKRRV
+12 ISQKNKR
-21 QVLCTENRIKNATRI
+21 EKEI
-36 GNMWVVPED
+36 
-45 ALKPA
+45 
-50 DGRVQTHHTVESP
+50 
-63 TARAARTALKKLT
+63 KKLA
-76 VNAYQE
+76 VNW
-82 INGKLNNPSTSKM
+82 L
-95 VFVSLLATT
+95 
-104 IFCDIQNDE
+104 
-113 SSNEKDDVFLM
+113 
-124 ISSELLEIEFK
+124 ELLEYYQLLQDDYASVKK
-135 ESSRRSFWEMFSSL
+135 EIPKHPLLKVSL
-149 VSDFEKYIYRYADY
+149 VGE
-163 VDDILSWAYQYVN
+163 
-176 KLSLDSGLEST
+176 
-187 QFFTEEYMIEYLT
+187 
-200 KGIPRTTTASSVYL
+200 
-214 DPACGGG
+214 
-221 NFLSHILNQLFVL
+221 LN
-234 RYRELDNPI
+234 
-243 ACIEN
+243 
-248 IFNALY
+248 
-254 GYELDPNLAAVA
+254 
-266 SVNLKLKAL
+266 
-275 MLLAKVQQVST
+275 T
-286 VDWRLFCPNIFTSVE
+286 
-301 PNGFGFLEADFST
+301 
-314 HRIRR
+314 
-319 VADGKREN
+319 
-327 LESMTAVA
+327 
-335 TEIYTNPPF
+335 
-344 QTVKGMA
+344 
-351 SSMKE
+351 
-356 HLKKHFPNAKCD
+356 
-368 LCNAFILQCIDKI
+368 
-381 QTGGTIGLVT
+381 
-391 QSSWMYLDSFENL
+391 
-404 RRELITNNTI
+404 
-414 ESIADLGSGAFYD
+414 
-427 LSGEKANVALVR
+427 
-439 VTKTPYANA
+439 
-448 CVKVLTLRDIPLK
+448 
-461 EKAAV
+461 
-466 LGKASDSVLLMQQ
+466 
-479 TQLFGGEHMAFSLS
+479 
-493 QTTPNTVHAM
+493 
-503 PGKYGDYGIPMQG
+503 
-516 TSTGDAARL
+516 
-525 IGYYWEHLNDPEWV
+525 
-539 PVSKGGSYSRWC
+539 
-551 GLNSY
+551 Y

-595 NQGSLSEVFL
+595 NQGSLSEMFL

-835 ILALLN
+835 ILALFN

>member
-1 MGYISAQQAAT
+1 MSNQIHIIQNAITTTISEIFRGDFRRICEVKKAVLHLEAIYFCHGTCYLLKRENMPIKDQLALYQRIELIPQSTTEFFENNRECIINNWPEESALAAKPEILYDALLASEFCVQPERVGYKIDKVSRDIAGAYYTSSDFSAQITYRALESYMDRKRRRAIDSDSFACCNEYENITFLDYSCGCGEFLLAVIQYFDNHVLGYSRKKLATQLRGVDVNPIALMITIARIVSAVEAEDDENLLREVAKDFIVGNPLLHSDKIAPLEVRFDNFALNRLYAETEGINCLELEQQNLVVLGNPPWEKLRFEERAFFRPVCPAISA
-12 KWGISKRRV
+12 ISQKNKR
-21 QVLCTENRIKNATRI
+21 EKEI
-36 GNMWVVPED
+36 
-45 ALKPA
+45 
-50 DGRVQTHHTVESP
+50 
-63 TARAARTALKKLT
+63 KKLA
-76 VNAYQE
+76 VNW
-82 INGKLNNPSTSKM
+82 L
-95 VFVSLLATT
+95 
-104 IFCDIQNDE
+104 
-113 SSNEKDDVFLM
+113 
-124 ISSELLEIEFK
+124 ELLEYYQLLQDDYASVKK
-135 ESSRRSFWEMFSSL
+135 EIPKHPLLKVSL
-149 VSDFEKYIYRYADY
+149 VGE
-163 VDDILSWAYQYVN
+163 
-176 KLSLDSGLEST
+176 
-187 QFFTEEYMIEYLT
+187 
-200 KGIPRTTTASSVYL
+200 
-214 DPACGGG
+214 
-221 NFLSHILNQLFVL
+221 LN
-234 RYRELDNPI
+234 
-243 ACIEN
+243 
-248 IFNALY
+248 
-254 GYELDPNLAAVA
+254 
-266 SVNLKLKAL
+266 
-275 MLLAKVQQVST
+275 T
-286 VDWRLFCPNIFTSVE
+286 
-301 PNGFGFLEADFST
+301 
-314 HRIRR
+314 
-319 VADGKREN
+319 
-327 LESMTAVA
+327 
-335 TEIYTNPPF
+335 
-344 QTVKGMA
+344 
-351 SSMKE
+351 
-356 HLKKHFPNAKCD
+356 
-368 LCNAFILQCIDKI
+368 
-381 QTGGTIGLVT
+381 
-391 QSSWMYLDSFENL
+391 
-404 RRELITNNTI
+404 
-414 ESIADLGSGAFYD
+414 
-427 LSGEKANVALVR
+427 
-439 VTKTPYANA
+439 
-448 CVKVLTLRDIPLK
+448 
-461 EKAAV
+461 
-466 LGKASDSVLLMQQ
+466 
-479 TQLFGGEHMAFSLS
+479 
-493 QTTPNTVHAM
+493 
-503 PGKYGDYGIPMQG
+503 
-516 TSTGDAARL
+516 
-525 IGYYWEHLNDPEWV
+525 
-539 PVSKGGSYSRWC
+539 
-551 GLNSY
+551 Y

-751 KASARRQPGDSFVAP
+751 KASARRQPSDSFVAP

-835 ILALLN
+835 ILALFN

>member
-1 MGYISAQQAAT
+1 MSNQIHIIQNAITTTISEIFRGEFRRICEVKKAVLHLEAIYFCHGTCYLLKRENMPIKDQLALYQRIELIPQSTTEFFENNRECIINNWPEESALAAKPEILYDALLASEFCVQPERVGYKIDKVSRDIAGAYYTSSDFSAQITYRALESYMDRKRRRAIDSDSFACCNEYENITFLDYSCGCGEFLLAVIQYFDNHVLGYSRKKLATQLRGVDVNPIALMITIARIVSAVEAEDDENLLREVAKNFIVGNPLLHSDKIAPLEVRFDNFALNRLYAETEGINCLELEQQNLVVLGNPPWEKLRFEERAFFRPVCPAISA
-12 KWGISKRRV
+12 ISQKNKRE
-21 QVLCTENRIKNATRI
+21 QEI
-36 GNMWVVPED
+36 
-45 ALKPA
+45 
-50 DGRVQTHHTVESP
+50 
-63 TARAARTALKKLT
+63 KKLA
-76 VNAYQE
+76 VNW
-82 INGKLNNPSTSKM
+82 L
-95 VFVSLLATT
+95 
-104 IFCDIQNDE
+104 
-113 SSNEKDDVFLM
+113 
-124 ISSELLEIEFK
+124 ELLEYYQLLQDDYASVKK
-135 ESSRRSFWEMFSSL
+135 EIPKHPLLKVSL
-149 VSDFEKYIYRYADY
+149 VGE
-163 VDDILSWAYQYVN
+163 
-176 KLSLDSGLEST
+176 
-187 QFFTEEYMIEYLT
+187 
-200 KGIPRTTTASSVYL
+200 
-214 DPACGGG
+214 
-221 NFLSHILNQLFVL
+221 LN
-234 RYRELDNPI
+234 
-243 ACIEN
+243 
-248 IFNALY
+248 
-254 GYELDPNLAAVA
+254 
-266 SVNLKLKAL
+266 
-275 MLLAKVQQVST
+275 T
-286 VDWRLFCPNIFTSVE
+286 
-301 PNGFGFLEADFST
+301 
-314 HRIRR
+314 
-319 VADGKREN
+319 
-327 LESMTAVA
+327 
-335 TEIYTNPPF
+335 
-344 QTVKGMA
+344 
-351 SSMKE
+351 
-356 HLKKHFPNAKCD
+356 
-368 LCNAFILQCIDKI
+368 
-381 QTGGTIGLVT
+381 
-391 QSSWMYLDSFENL
+391 
-404 RRELITNNTI
+404 
-414 ESIADLGSGAFYD
+414 
-427 LSGEKANVALVR
+427 
-439 VTKTPYANA
+439 
-448 CVKVLTLRDIPLK
+448 
-461 EKAAV
+461 
-466 LGKASDSVLLMQQ
+466 
-479 TQLFGGEHMAFSLS
+479 
-493 QTTPNTVHAM
+493 
-503 PGKYGDYGIPMQG
+503 
-516 TSTGDAARL
+516 
-525 IGYYWEHLNDPEWV
+525 
-539 PVSKGGSYSRWC
+539 
-551 GLNSY
+551 Y

-706 TAHAEHISTKSEKTR
+706 TAHAEHISTKSEETR

-835 ILALLN
+835 ILALFN

>member
-1 MGYISAQQAAT
+1 MSNQIHIIQNAITTTISEIFRGEFRRICEVKKAVLHLEAIYFCHGTCYLLKRENMPIKDQLALYQRIELIPQSTTEFFENNRECIINNWPEESALAAKPEILYDALLASEFCVQPERVGYKIDKVSRDIAGAYYTSSDFSAQITYRALESYMDRKRRRAIDSDSFACCNEYENITFLDYSCGCGEFLLAVIQYFDNHVLGYSRKKLATQLRGVDVNPIALMITIARIVSAVEAEDDENLLREVAKNFIVGNPLLHSDKIAPLEVRFDNFALNRLYAETEGINCLELEQQNLVVLGNPPWEKLRFEERAFFRPVCPAISA
-12 KWGISKRRV
+12 ISQKNKR
-21 QVLCTENRIKNATRI
+21 EKEI
-36 GNMWVVPED
+36 
-45 ALKPA
+45 
-50 DGRVQTHHTVESP
+50 
-63 TARAARTALKKLT
+63 KKLA
-76 VNAYQE
+76 VNW
-82 INGKLNNPSTSKM
+82 L
-95 VFVSLLATT
+95 
-104 IFCDIQNDE
+104 
-113 SSNEKDDVFLM
+113 
-124 ISSELLEIEFK
+124 ELLEYYQLLQDDYASVKK
-135 ESSRRSFWEMFSSL
+135 EIPKHPLLKVSL
-149 VSDFEKYIYRYADY
+149 VGE
-163 VDDILSWAYQYVN
+163 
-176 KLSLDSGLEST
+176 
-187 QFFTEEYMIEYLT
+187 
-200 KGIPRTTTASSVYL
+200 
-214 DPACGGG
+214 
-221 NFLSHILNQLFVL
+221 LN
-234 RYRELDNPI
+234 
-243 ACIEN
+243 
-248 IFNALY
+248 
-254 GYELDPNLAAVA
+254 
-266 SVNLKLKAL
+266 
-275 MLLAKVQQVST
+275 T
-286 VDWRLFCPNIFTSVE
+286 
-301 PNGFGFLEADFST
+301 
-314 HRIRR
+314 
-319 VADGKREN
+319 
-327 LESMTAVA
+327 
-335 TEIYTNPPF
+335 
-344 QTVKGMA
+344 
-351 SSMKE
+351 
-356 HLKKHFPNAKCD
+356 
-368 LCNAFILQCIDKI
+368 
-381 QTGGTIGLVT
+381 
-391 QSSWMYLDSFENL
+391 
-404 RRELITNNTI
+404 
-414 ESIADLGSGAFYD
+414 
-427 LSGEKANVALVR
+427 
-439 VTKTPYANA
+439 
-448 CVKVLTLRDIPLK
+448 
-461 EKAAV
+461 
-466 LGKASDSVLLMQQ
+466 
-479 TQLFGGEHMAFSLS
+479 
-493 QTTPNTVHAM
+493 
-503 PGKYGDYGIPMQG
+503 
-516 TSTGDAARL
+516 
-525 IGYYWEHLNDPEWV
+525 
-539 PVSKGGSYSRWC
+539 
-551 GLNSY
+551 Y

-835 ILALLN
+835 ILALFN

-919 NYYKTAADVR
+919 NYFKTAADVR

>member
-1 MGYISAQQAAT
+1 MSNQIHIIQNAITTTISEIFRGDFRRICEVKKAVLHLEAIYFCHGTCYLLKRENMPIKDQLALYQRIELIPQSTTEFFENNRECIINNWPEESALAAKPEILYDALLASEFCVQPERVGYKIDKVSRDIAGAYYTSSDFSAQITYRALESYMDRKRRRAIDSDSCACCNEYENITFLDYSCGCGEFLLAVIQYFDNHVLGYSRKKLATQLRGVDVNPIALMITIARIVSAVEAEDDENLLREVAKNFIVGNPLLHSDKIAPLEVRFDNFALNRLYAETEGINCLELEQQNLVVLGNPPWEKLRFEERAFFRPVCPAISA
-12 KWGISKRRV
+12 ISQKNKR
-21 QVLCTENRIKNATRI
+21 EKEI
-36 GNMWVVPED
+36 
-45 ALKPA
+45 
-50 DGRVQTHHTVESP
+50 
-63 TARAARTALKKLT
+63 KKLA
-76 VNAYQE
+76 VNW
-82 INGKLNNPSTSKM
+82 L
-95 VFVSLLATT
+95 
-104 IFCDIQNDE
+104 
-113 SSNEKDDVFLM
+113 
-124 ISSELLEIEFK
+124 ELLEYYQLLQDDYASVKK
-135 ESSRRSFWEMFSSL
+135 EIPKHPLLKVSL
-149 VSDFEKYIYRYADY
+149 VGE
-163 VDDILSWAYQYVN
+163 
-176 KLSLDSGLEST
+176 
-187 QFFTEEYMIEYLT
+187 
-200 KGIPRTTTASSVYL
+200 
-214 DPACGGG
+214 
-221 NFLSHILNQLFVL
+221 LN
-234 RYRELDNPI
+234 
-243 ACIEN
+243 
-248 IFNALY
+248 
-254 GYELDPNLAAVA
+254 
-266 SVNLKLKAL
+266 
-275 MLLAKVQQVST
+275 T
-286 VDWRLFCPNIFTSVE
+286 
-301 PNGFGFLEADFST
+301 
-314 HRIRR
+314 
-319 VADGKREN
+319 
-327 LESMTAVA
+327 
-335 TEIYTNPPF
+335 
-344 QTVKGMA
+344 
-351 SSMKE
+351 
-356 HLKKHFPNAKCD
+356 
-368 LCNAFILQCIDKI
+368 
-381 QTGGTIGLVT
+381 
-391 QSSWMYLDSFENL
+391 
-404 RRELITNNTI
+404 
-414 ESIADLGSGAFYD
+414 
-427 LSGEKANVALVR
+427 
-439 VTKTPYANA
+439 
-448 CVKVLTLRDIPLK
+448 
-461 EKAAV
+461 
-466 LGKASDSVLLMQQ
+466 
-479 TQLFGGEHMAFSLS
+479 
-493 QTTPNTVHAM
+493 
-503 PGKYGDYGIPMQG
+503 
-516 TSTGDAARL
+516 
-525 IGYYWEHLNDPEWV
+525 
-539 PVSKGGSYSRWC
+539 
-551 GLNSY
+551 Y

-766 KPAPECRYFID
+766 KLAPECRYFID

-835 ILALLN
+835 ILALFN

>member
-1 MGYISAQQAAT
+1 MSNQIHIIQNAITTTISEIFRGDFRRICEVKKAVLHLEAIYFCHGTCYLLKRENMPIKDQLALYQRIELIPQSTTEFFENNRECIINNWPEESALAAKPEILYDALLASEFCVQPERVGYKIDKVSRDIAGAYYTSSDFSAQITYRALESYMDRKRRRAIDSDSFACCNEYENITFLDYSCGCGEFLLAVIQYFDNHVLGYSRKKLATQLRGVDVNPIALMITIARIVSAVEAEDDENLLREVAKNFIVGNPLLHSDKIAPLEVRFDNFALNRLYAETEGINCLELEQQNLVVLGNPPWEKLRFEERAFFRPVCPAISA
-12 KWGISKRRV
+12 ISQKNKR
-21 QVLCTENRIKNATRI
+21 EKEI
-36 GNMWVVPED
+36 
-45 ALKPA
+45 
-50 DGRVQTHHTVESP
+50 
-63 TARAARTALKKLT
+63 KKLA
-76 VNAYQE
+76 VNW
-82 INGKLNNPSTSKM
+82 L
-95 VFVSLLATT
+95 
-104 IFCDIQNDE
+104 
-113 SSNEKDDVFLM
+113 
-124 ISSELLEIEFK
+124 ELLEYYQLLQDDYASVKK
-135 ESSRRSFWEMFSSL
+135 EIPKHPFLKVSL
-149 VSDFEKYIYRYADY
+149 VGE
-163 VDDILSWAYQYVN
+163 
-176 KLSLDSGLEST
+176 
-187 QFFTEEYMIEYLT
+187 
-200 KGIPRTTTASSVYL
+200 
-214 DPACGGG
+214 
-221 NFLSHILNQLFVL
+221 LN
-234 RYRELDNPI
+234 
-243 ACIEN
+243 
-248 IFNALY
+248 
-254 GYELDPNLAAVA
+254 
-266 SVNLKLKAL
+266 
-275 MLLAKVQQVST
+275 T
-286 VDWRLFCPNIFTSVE
+286 
-301 PNGFGFLEADFST
+301 
-314 HRIRR
+314 
-319 VADGKREN
+319 
-327 LESMTAVA
+327 
-335 TEIYTNPPF
+335 
-344 QTVKGMA
+344 
-351 SSMKE
+351 
-356 HLKKHFPNAKCD
+356 
-368 LCNAFILQCIDKI
+368 
-381 QTGGTIGLVT
+381 
-391 QSSWMYLDSFENL
+391 
-404 RRELITNNTI
+404 
-414 ESIADLGSGAFYD
+414 
-427 LSGEKANVALVR
+427 
-439 VTKTPYANA
+439 
-448 CVKVLTLRDIPLK
+448 
-461 EKAAV
+461 
-466 LGKASDSVLLMQQ
+466 
-479 TQLFGGEHMAFSLS
+479 
-493 QTTPNTVHAM
+493 
-503 PGKYGDYGIPMQG
+503 
-516 TSTGDAARL
+516 
-525 IGYYWEHLNDPEWV
+525 
-539 PVSKGGSYSRWC
+539 
-551 GLNSY
+551 Y

-766 KPAPECRYFID
+766 KLAPECRYFID

-835 ILALLN
+835 ILALFN

>member
-1 MGYISAQQAAT
+1 MSNQIHIIQNAITTTISEIFRGDFRRICEVKKAVLHLEAIYFCHGTCYLLKRENMPIKDQLALYQRIELIPQSTTEFFENNRECIINNWPEESALAAKPEILYDALLASEFCVQPERVGYKIDKVSRDIAGAYYTSSDFSAQITYRALESYMDRKRRRAIDSDSFACCNEYENITFLDYSCGCGEFLLAVIQYFDNHVLGYSRKKLATQLRGVDVNPIALMITIARIVSAVEAEDDENLLREVAKNFIVGNPLLHSDKIAPLEVRFDNFALNRLYAETEGINCLELEQQNLVVLGNPPWEKLRFEERAFFRPVCPAISA
-12 KWGISKRRV
+12 ISQKNKR
-21 QVLCTENRIKNATRI
+21 EKEI
-36 GNMWVVPED
+36 
-45 ALKPA
+45 
-50 DGRVQTHHTVESP
+50 
-63 TARAARTALKKLT
+63 KKLA
-76 VNAYQE
+76 VNW
-82 INGKLNNPSTSKM
+82 L
-95 VFVSLLATT
+95 
-104 IFCDIQNDE
+104 
-113 SSNEKDDVFLM
+113 
-124 ISSELLEIEFK
+124 ELLEYYQLLQDDYASVKK
-135 ESSRRSFWEMFSSL
+135 EIPKHPLLKVSL
-149 VSDFEKYIYRYADY
+149 VGE
-163 VDDILSWAYQYVN
+163 
-176 KLSLDSGLEST
+176 
-187 QFFTEEYMIEYLT
+187 
-200 KGIPRTTTASSVYL
+200 
-214 DPACGGG
+214 
-221 NFLSHILNQLFVL
+221 LN
-234 RYRELDNPI
+234 
-243 ACIEN
+243 
-248 IFNALY
+248 
-254 GYELDPNLAAVA
+254 
-266 SVNLKLKAL
+266 
-275 MLLAKVQQVST
+275 T
-286 VDWRLFCPNIFTSVE
+286 
-301 PNGFGFLEADFST
+301 
-314 HRIRR
+314 
-319 VADGKREN
+319 
-327 LESMTAVA
+327 
-335 TEIYTNPPF
+335 
-344 QTVKGMA
+344 
-351 SSMKE
+351 
-356 HLKKHFPNAKCD
+356 
-368 LCNAFILQCIDKI
+368 
-381 QTGGTIGLVT
+381 
-391 QSSWMYLDSFENL
+391 
-404 RRELITNNTI
+404 
-414 ESIADLGSGAFYD
+414 
-427 LSGEKANVALVR
+427 
-439 VTKTPYANA
+439 
-448 CVKVLTLRDIPLK
+448 
-461 EKAAV
+461 
-466 LGKASDSVLLMQQ
+466 
-479 TQLFGGEHMAFSLS
+479 
-493 QTTPNTVHAM
+493 
-503 PGKYGDYGIPMQG
+503 
-516 TSTGDAARL
+516 
-525 IGYYWEHLNDPEWV
+525 
-539 PVSKGGSYSRWC
+539 
-551 GLNSY
+551 Y
-556 AMFAELASRLTE
+556 AMFAELASQLTE

-766 KPAPECRYFID
+766 KLAPECRYFID

-835 ILALLN
+835 ILALFN

>member
-1 MGYISAQQAAT
+1 MSNQIHIIQNAITTTISEIFRGDFRRICEVKKAVLHLEAIYFCHGTCYLLKRENMPIKDQLALYQRIELIPQSTTEFFENNRECIINNWPEESALAAKPEILYDALLASEFCVQPERVGYKIDKVSRDIAGAYYTSSDFSAQITYRALESYMDRKRRRAIDSDSFACCNEYENITFLDYSCGCGEFLLAVIQYFDNHVLGYSRKKLATQLRGVDVNPIALMITIARIVSAVEAEDDENLLREVAKNFIVGNPLLHSDKIAPLEVRFDNFALNRLYAETEGINCLELEQQNLVVLGNPPWEKLRFEERAFFRPVCPAISA
-12 KWGISKRRV
+12 ISQKNKR
-21 QVLCTENRIKNATRI
+21 EEEI
-36 GNMWVVPED
+36 
-45 ALKPA
+45 
-50 DGRVQTHHTVESP
+50 
-63 TARAARTALKKLT
+63 KKLA
-76 VNAYQE
+76 VNW
-82 INGKLNNPSTSKM
+82 L
-95 VFVSLLATT
+95 
-104 IFCDIQNDE
+104 
-113 SSNEKDDVFLM
+113 
-124 ISSELLEIEFK
+124 ELLEYYQLLQDDYASVKK
-135 ESSRRSFWEMFSSL
+135 EIPKHPLLKVSL
-149 VSDFEKYIYRYADY
+149 VGE
-163 VDDILSWAYQYVN
+163 
-176 KLSLDSGLEST
+176 
-187 QFFTEEYMIEYLT
+187 
-200 KGIPRTTTASSVYL
+200 
-214 DPACGGG
+214 
-221 NFLSHILNQLFVL
+221 LN
-234 RYRELDNPI
+234 
-243 ACIEN
+243 
-248 IFNALY
+248 
-254 GYELDPNLAAVA
+254 
-266 SVNLKLKAL
+266 
-275 MLLAKVQQVST
+275 T
-286 VDWRLFCPNIFTSVE
+286 
-301 PNGFGFLEADFST
+301 
-314 HRIRR
+314 
-319 VADGKREN
+319 
-327 LESMTAVA
+327 
-335 TEIYTNPPF
+335 
-344 QTVKGMA
+344 
-351 SSMKE
+351 
-356 HLKKHFPNAKCD
+356 
-368 LCNAFILQCIDKI
+368 
-381 QTGGTIGLVT
+381 
-391 QSSWMYLDSFENL
+391 
-404 RRELITNNTI
+404 
-414 ESIADLGSGAFYD
+414 
-427 LSGEKANVALVR
+427 
-439 VTKTPYANA
+439 
-448 CVKVLTLRDIPLK
+448 
-461 EKAAV
+461 
-466 LGKASDSVLLMQQ
+466 
-479 TQLFGGEHMAFSLS
+479 
-493 QTTPNTVHAM
+493 
-503 PGKYGDYGIPMQG
+503 
-516 TSTGDAARL
+516 
-525 IGYYWEHLNDPEWV
+525 
-539 PVSKGGSYSRWC
+539 
-551 GLNSY
+551 Y

-835 ILALLN
+835 ILALFN

>member
-1 MGYISAQQAAT
+1 MSNQIHIIQNAITTTISEIFRGDFRRICEVKKAVLHLEAIYFCHGTCYLLKRENMPIKDQLALYQRIELIPQSTTEFFENNRECIINNWPEESALAAKPEILYDALLASEFCVQPERVGYKIDKVSRDIAGAYYTSSDFSAQITYRALESYMDRKRRRAIDSDSFACCNEYENITFLDYSCGCGEFLLAVIQYFDNHVLGYSRKKLATQLRGVDVNPIALMITIARIVSAVEAEDDENLLREVAKNFIVGNPLLHRDKIAPLEVRFDNFALNRLYAETEGINCLELEQQNLVVLGNPPWEKLRFEERAFFRPVCPAISA
-12 KWGISKRRV
+12 ISQKNKR
-21 QVLCTENRIKNATRI
+21 EKEI
-36 GNMWVVPED
+36 
-45 ALKPA
+45 
-50 DGRVQTHHTVESP
+50 
-63 TARAARTALKKLT
+63 KKLA
-76 VNAYQE
+76 VNW
-82 INGKLNNPSTSKM
+82 L
-95 VFVSLLATT
+95 
-104 IFCDIQNDE
+104 
-113 SSNEKDDVFLM
+113 
-124 ISSELLEIEFK
+124 ELLEYYQLLQDDYASVKK
-135 ESSRRSFWEMFSSL
+135 EIPKHPLLKVSL
-149 VSDFEKYIYRYADY
+149 VGE
-163 VDDILSWAYQYVN
+163 
-176 KLSLDSGLEST
+176 
-187 QFFTEEYMIEYLT
+187 
-200 KGIPRTTTASSVYL
+200 
-214 DPACGGG
+214 
-221 NFLSHILNQLFVL
+221 LN
-234 RYRELDNPI
+234 
-243 ACIEN
+243 
-248 IFNALY
+248 
-254 GYELDPNLAAVA
+254 
-266 SVNLKLKAL
+266 
-275 MLLAKVQQVST
+275 T
-286 VDWRLFCPNIFTSVE
+286 
-301 PNGFGFLEADFST
+301 
-314 HRIRR
+314 
-319 VADGKREN
+319 
-327 LESMTAVA
+327 
-335 TEIYTNPPF
+335 
-344 QTVKGMA
+344 
-351 SSMKE
+351 
-356 HLKKHFPNAKCD
+356 
-368 LCNAFILQCIDKI
+368 
-381 QTGGTIGLVT
+381 
-391 QSSWMYLDSFENL
+391 
-404 RRELITNNTI
+404 
-414 ESIADLGSGAFYD
+414 
-427 LSGEKANVALVR
+427 
-439 VTKTPYANA
+439 
-448 CVKVLTLRDIPLK
+448 
-461 EKAAV
+461 
-466 LGKASDSVLLMQQ
+466 
-479 TQLFGGEHMAFSLS
+479 
-493 QTTPNTVHAM
+493 
-503 PGKYGDYGIPMQG
+503 
-516 TSTGDAARL
+516 
-525 IGYYWEHLNDPEWV
+525 
-539 PVSKGGSYSRWC
+539 
-551 GLNSY
+551 Y

-574 IIVKSALVTS
+574 IIAKSALVTS

-835 ILALLN
+835 ILALFN

-878 TLHGVDYTALDAVR
+878 ALHGVDYTALDAVR

>member
-1 MGYISAQQAAT
+1 MSNQIHIIQNAITTTISEIFRGDFRRICEVKKAVLHLEAIYFCHGTCYLLKRENMPIKDQLALYQRIELIPQSTTEFFENNRECIINNWPEESALAAKPEILYDALLASEFCVQPERVGYKIDKVSRDIAGAYYTSSDFSAQITYRALESYMDRKRRRAIDSDSFACCNEYENITFLDYSCGCGEFLLAVIQYFDNHVLGYSRKKLATQLRGVDVNPIALMITIARIVSAVEAEDDENLLREVAKNFIVGNPLLHSDKIAPLEVRFDNFALNRLYAETEGINCLELEQQNLVVLGNPPWEKLRFEERAFFRPVCPAISA
-12 KWGISKRRV
+12 ISQKNKR
-21 QVLCTENRIKNATRI
+21 EKEI
-36 GNMWVVPED
+36 
-45 ALKPA
+45 
-50 DGRVQTHHTVESP
+50 
-63 TARAARTALKKLT
+63 KKLA
-76 VNAYQE
+76 VNW
-82 INGKLNNPSTSKM
+82 L
-95 VFVSLLATT
+95 
-104 IFCDIQNDE
+104 
-113 SSNEKDDVFLM
+113 
-124 ISSELLEIEFK
+124 ELLEYYQLLQDDYASVKK
-135 ESSRRSFWEMFSSL
+135 EIPKHPLLKVSL
-149 VSDFEKYIYRYADY
+149 VGE
-163 VDDILSWAYQYVN
+163 
-176 KLSLDSGLEST
+176 
-187 QFFTEEYMIEYLT
+187 
-200 KGIPRTTTASSVYL
+200 
-214 DPACGGG
+214 
-221 NFLSHILNQLFVL
+221 LN
-234 RYRELDNPI
+234 
-243 ACIEN
+243 
-248 IFNALY
+248 
-254 GYELDPNLAAVA
+254 
-266 SVNLKLKAL
+266 
-275 MLLAKVQQVST
+275 T
-286 VDWRLFCPNIFTSVE
+286 
-301 PNGFGFLEADFST
+301 
-314 HRIRR
+314 
-319 VADGKREN
+319 
-327 LESMTAVA
+327 
-335 TEIYTNPPF
+335 
-344 QTVKGMA
+344 
-351 SSMKE
+351 
-356 HLKKHFPNAKCD
+356 
-368 LCNAFILQCIDKI
+368 
-381 QTGGTIGLVT
+381 
-391 QSSWMYLDSFENL
+391 
-404 RRELITNNTI
+404 
-414 ESIADLGSGAFYD
+414 
-427 LSGEKANVALVR
+427 
-439 VTKTPYANA
+439 
-448 CVKVLTLRDIPLK
+448 
-461 EKAAV
+461 
-466 LGKASDSVLLMQQ
+466 
-479 TQLFGGEHMAFSLS
+479 
-493 QTTPNTVHAM
+493 
-503 PGKYGDYGIPMQG
+503 
-516 TSTGDAARL
+516 
-525 IGYYWEHLNDPEWV
+525 
-539 PVSKGGSYSRWC
+539 
-551 GLNSY
+551 Y

-574 IIVKSALVTS
+574 IIAKSALVTS

-835 ILALLN
+835 ILALFN

-934 IIFQMYGLTSAEE
+934 IIFQMYSLTSAEE

>member
-1 MGYISAQQAAT
+1 MSNQIHIIQNAITTTISEIFRGDFRRICEVKKAVLHLEAIYFCHGTCYLLKRENMPIKDQLALYQRIELIPQSTTEFFENNRECIINNWPEESALAAKPEILYDALLASEFCVQPERVGYKIDKVSRDIAGAYYTSSDFSAQITYRALE
-12 KWGISKRRV
+12 SYMDRKRRRAIDSDSFACCNEYENITFLDYSCGCGEFLLAV
-21 QVLCTENRIKNATRI
+21 IQYFDNHVLGYSR
-36 GNMWVVPED
+36 
-45 ALKPA
+45 
-50 DGRVQTHHTVESP
+50 
-63 TARAARTALKKLT
+63 KKL
-76 VNAYQE
+76 
-82 INGKLNNPSTSKM
+82 
-95 VFVSLLATT
+95 AT
-104 IFCDIQNDE
+104 QLRGV
-113 SSNEKDDVFLM
+113 DV
-124 ISSELLEIEFK
+124 
-135 ESSRRSFWEMFSSL
+135 
-149 VSDFEKYIYRYADY
+149 
-163 VDDILSWAYQYVN
+163 
-176 KLSLDSGLEST
+176 
-187 QFFTEEYMIEYLT
+187 
-200 KGIPRTTTASSVYL
+200 
-214 DPACGGG
+214 
-221 NFLSHILNQLFVL
+221 
-234 RYRELDNPI
+234 NPI
-243 ACIEN
+243 ALMITIARIVSAVEAEDDEN
-248 IFNALY
+248 LLREVAKNFIVGNPLLHSDKIAPLEVRFDNFALNRLY
-254 GYELDPNLAAVA
+254 AETEGINCLELEQQNLVVLGNPPWEKLRFEERAFFRPVCPAISAISQKNKREKEIKKLAVNWLELLAYYQLLQDDYA
-266 SVNLKLKAL
+266 SVKKEIPKHPLLK
-275 MLLAKVQQVST
+275 VS
-286 VDWRLFCPNIFTSVE
+286 
-301 PNGFGFLEADFST
+301 
-314 HRIRR
+314 
-319 VADGKREN
+319 
-327 LESMTAVA
+327 
-335 TEIYTNPPF
+335 
-344 QTVKGMA
+344 
-351 SSMKE
+351 
-356 HLKKHFPNAKCD
+356 
-368 LCNAFILQCIDKI
+368 
-381 QTGGTIGLVT
+381 LVG
-391 QSSWMYLDSFENL
+391 
-404 RRELITNNTI
+404 ELNT
-414 ESIADLGSGAFYD
+414 
-427 LSGEKANVALVR
+427 
-439 VTKTPYANA
+439 
-448 CVKVLTLRDIPLK
+448 
-461 EKAAV
+461 
-466 LGKASDSVLLMQQ
+466 
-479 TQLFGGEHMAFSLS
+479 
-493 QTTPNTVHAM
+493 
-503 PGKYGDYGIPMQG
+503 
-516 TSTGDAARL
+516 
-525 IGYYWEHLNDPEWV
+525 
-539 PVSKGGSYSRWC
+539 
-551 GLNSY
+551 Y

-574 IIVKSALVTS
+574 IIAKSALVTS

-835 ILALLN
+835 ILALFN

>member
-1 MGYISAQQAAT
+1 MSNQIHIIQNAITTTISEIFRGDFRRIFEVKKAVLHLEAIYFCHGTCYLLKRENMPIKDQLALYQRIELIPQSTTEFFENNRECIINNWPEESALAAKPEILYDALLASEFCVQPERVGYKIDKVSRDIAGAYYTSSDFSAQITYRALESYMDRKRRRAIDSDSFACCNEYENITFLDYSCGCGEFLLAVIQYFDNHVLGYSRKKLATQLRGVDVNPIALMITIARIVSAVEAEDDENLLREVAKNFIVGNPLLHSDKIAPLEVRFDNFALNRLYAETEGINCLELEQQNLVVLGNPPWEKLRFEERAFFRPVCPAISA
-12 KWGISKRRV
+12 ISQKNKR
-21 QVLCTENRIKNATRI
+21 EKEI
-36 GNMWVVPED
+36 
-45 ALKPA
+45 
-50 DGRVQTHHTVESP
+50 
-63 TARAARTALKKLT
+63 KKLA
-76 VNAYQE
+76 VNW
-82 INGKLNNPSTSKM
+82 L
-95 VFVSLLATT
+95 
-104 IFCDIQNDE
+104 
-113 SSNEKDDVFLM
+113 
-124 ISSELLEIEFK
+124 ELLEYYQLLQDDYASVKK
-135 ESSRRSFWEMFSSL
+135 EIPKHPLLKVSL
-149 VSDFEKYIYRYADY
+149 VGE
-163 VDDILSWAYQYVN
+163 
-176 KLSLDSGLEST
+176 
-187 QFFTEEYMIEYLT
+187 
-200 KGIPRTTTASSVYL
+200 
-214 DPACGGG
+214 
-221 NFLSHILNQLFVL
+221 LN
-234 RYRELDNPI
+234 
-243 ACIEN
+243 
-248 IFNALY
+248 
-254 GYELDPNLAAVA
+254 
-266 SVNLKLKAL
+266 
-275 MLLAKVQQVST
+275 T
-286 VDWRLFCPNIFTSVE
+286 
-301 PNGFGFLEADFST
+301 
-314 HRIRR
+314 
-319 VADGKREN
+319 
-327 LESMTAVA
+327 
-335 TEIYTNPPF
+335 
-344 QTVKGMA
+344 
-351 SSMKE
+351 
-356 HLKKHFPNAKCD
+356 
-368 LCNAFILQCIDKI
+368 
-381 QTGGTIGLVT
+381 
-391 QSSWMYLDSFENL
+391 
-404 RRELITNNTI
+404 
-414 ESIADLGSGAFYD
+414 
-427 LSGEKANVALVR
+427 
-439 VTKTPYANA
+439 
-448 CVKVLTLRDIPLK
+448 
-461 EKAAV
+461 
-466 LGKASDSVLLMQQ
+466 
-479 TQLFGGEHMAFSLS
+479 
-493 QTTPNTVHAM
+493 
-503 PGKYGDYGIPMQG
+503 
-516 TSTGDAARL
+516 
-525 IGYYWEHLNDPEWV
+525 
-539 PVSKGGSYSRWC
+539 
-551 GLNSY
+551 Y

-766 KPAPECRYFID
+766 KLAPECRYFID

-835 ILALLN
+835 ILALFN

>member
-1 MGYISAQQAAT
+1 MSNQIHIIQNAITTTISEIFRGDFRRICEVKKAVLHLEAIYFCHGTCYLLKRENMPIKDQLALYQRIELIPQSTTEFFENNRECIINNWPEESALAAKPEILYDALLASEFCVQPERVGYKIDKVSRDIAGAYYTSSDFSAQITYRALESYMDRKRRRAIDSDSFACCNEYENITFLDYSCGCGEFLLAVIQYFDNHVLGYSRKKLATQLRGVDVNPIALMITIARIVSAVEAEDDENLLREVAKNFIVGNPLLHSDKIAPLEVRFDNFALNRLYAETEGINCLELEQQNLVVLGNPPWEKLRFEERAFFRPVCPAISA
-12 KWGISKRRV
+12 ISQKNKR
-21 QVLCTENRIKNATRI
+21 EKEI
-36 GNMWVVPED
+36 
-45 ALKPA
+45 
-50 DGRVQTHHTVESP
+50 
-63 TARAARTALKKLT
+63 KKLA
-76 VNAYQE
+76 VNW
-82 INGKLNNPSTSKM
+82 L
-95 VFVSLLATT
+95 
-104 IFCDIQNDE
+104 
-113 SSNEKDDVFLM
+113 
-124 ISSELLEIEFK
+124 ELLEYYQLLQDDYASVKK
-135 ESSRRSFWEMFSSL
+135 EIPKHPLLKVSL
-149 VSDFEKYIYRYADY
+149 VGE
-163 VDDILSWAYQYVN
+163 
-176 KLSLDSGLEST
+176 
-187 QFFTEEYMIEYLT
+187 
-200 KGIPRTTTASSVYL
+200 
-214 DPACGGG
+214 
-221 NFLSHILNQLFVL
+221 LN
-234 RYRELDNPI
+234 
-243 ACIEN
+243 
-248 IFNALY
+248 
-254 GYELDPNLAAVA
+254 
-266 SVNLKLKAL
+266 
-275 MLLAKVQQVST
+275 T
-286 VDWRLFCPNIFTSVE
+286 
-301 PNGFGFLEADFST
+301 
-314 HRIRR
+314 
-319 VADGKREN
+319 
-327 LESMTAVA
+327 
-335 TEIYTNPPF
+335 
-344 QTVKGMA
+344 
-351 SSMKE
+351 
-356 HLKKHFPNAKCD
+356 
-368 LCNAFILQCIDKI
+368 
-381 QTGGTIGLVT
+381 
-391 QSSWMYLDSFENL
+391 
-404 RRELITNNTI
+404 
-414 ESIADLGSGAFYD
+414 
-427 LSGEKANVALVR
+427 
-439 VTKTPYANA
+439 
-448 CVKVLTLRDIPLK
+448 
-461 EKAAV
+461 
-466 LGKASDSVLLMQQ
+466 
-479 TQLFGGEHMAFSLS
+479 
-493 QTTPNTVHAM
+493 
-503 PGKYGDYGIPMQG
+503 
-516 TSTGDAARL
+516 
-525 IGYYWEHLNDPEWV
+525 
-539 PVSKGGSYSRWC
+539 
-551 GLNSY
+551 Y

-584 TCYSSCFRHFV
+584 TCYSSCFRYFV

-835 ILALLN
+835 ILALFN

>member
-1 MGYISAQQAAT
+1 MSNQIHIIQNAITTTISEIFRGDFRRICEVKKAVLHLEAIYFCHVTCYLLKRENMPIKDQLALYQRIELIPQSTTEFFENNRECIINNWPEESALAAKPEILYDALLASEFCVQPERVGYKIDKVSRDIAGAYYTSSDFSAQITYRALESYMDRKRRRAIDSDSFACCNEYENITFLDYSCGCGEFLLAVIQYFDNHVLGYSRKKLATQLRGVDVNPIALMITIARIVSAVEAEDDENLLREVAKNFIVGNPLLHSDKIAPLEVRFDNFALNRLYAETEGINCLELEQQNLVVLGNPPWEKLRFEERAFFRPVCPAISA
-12 KWGISKRRV
+12 ISQKNKR
-21 QVLCTENRIKNATRI
+21 EKEI
-36 GNMWVVPED
+36 
-45 ALKPA
+45 
-50 DGRVQTHHTVESP
+50 
-63 TARAARTALKKLT
+63 KKLA
-76 VNAYQE
+76 VNW
-82 INGKLNNPSTSKM
+82 L
-95 VFVSLLATT
+95 
-104 IFCDIQNDE
+104 
-113 SSNEKDDVFLM
+113 
-124 ISSELLEIEFK
+124 ELLEYYQLLQDDYASVKK
-135 ESSRRSFWEMFSSL
+135 EIPKHPLLKVSL
-149 VSDFEKYIYRYADY
+149 VGE
-163 VDDILSWAYQYVN
+163 
-176 KLSLDSGLEST
+176 
-187 QFFTEEYMIEYLT
+187 
-200 KGIPRTTTASSVYL
+200 
-214 DPACGGG
+214 
-221 NFLSHILNQLFVL
+221 LN
-234 RYRELDNPI
+234 
-243 ACIEN
+243 
-248 IFNALY
+248 
-254 GYELDPNLAAVA
+254 
-266 SVNLKLKAL
+266 
-275 MLLAKVQQVST
+275 T
-286 VDWRLFCPNIFTSVE
+286 
-301 PNGFGFLEADFST
+301 
-314 HRIRR
+314 
-319 VADGKREN
+319 
-327 LESMTAVA
+327 
-335 TEIYTNPPF
+335 
-344 QTVKGMA
+344 
-351 SSMKE
+351 
-356 HLKKHFPNAKCD
+356 
-368 LCNAFILQCIDKI
+368 
-381 QTGGTIGLVT
+381 
-391 QSSWMYLDSFENL
+391 
-404 RRELITNNTI
+404 
-414 ESIADLGSGAFYD
+414 
-427 LSGEKANVALVR
+427 
-439 VTKTPYANA
+439 
-448 CVKVLTLRDIPLK
+448 
-461 EKAAV
+461 
-466 LGKASDSVLLMQQ
+466 
-479 TQLFGGEHMAFSLS
+479 
-493 QTTPNTVHAM
+493 
-503 PGKYGDYGIPMQG
+503 
-516 TSTGDAARL
+516 
-525 IGYYWEHLNDPEWV
+525 
-539 PVSKGGSYSRWC
+539 
-551 GLNSY
+551 Y

-835 ILALLN
+835 ILALFN

-910 GVPEIKNAD
+910 GVPEIKNAN

>member
-1 MGYISAQQAAT
+1 MSNQIHIIQNAITTTISEIFRGDFRRICEVKKAVLHLEAIYFCHGTCYLLKRENMPIKDQLALYQRIELIPQSTTEFFENNRECIINNWPEESALAAKPEILYDALLASEFCVQPERVGYKIDKVSRDIAGAYYTSSDFSAQITYRALESYMDRKRRRAIDSDSFACCNEYENITFLDYSCGCGEFLLAVIQYFDNHVLGYSRKKLATQLRGVDVNPIALMITIARIVSAVEAEDDENLLREVAKNFIVGNPLLHSDKIAPLEVRFDNFALNRLYAETEGINCLELEQQNLVVLGNPPWEKLRFEERAFFRPVCPAISA
-12 KWGISKRRV
+12 ISQKNKR
-21 QVLCTENRIKNATRI
+21 EKEI
-36 GNMWVVPED
+36 
-45 ALKPA
+45 
-50 DGRVQTHHTVESP
+50 
-63 TARAARTALKKLT
+63 KKLA
-76 VNAYQE
+76 VNW
-82 INGKLNNPSTSKM
+82 L
-95 VFVSLLATT
+95 
-104 IFCDIQNDE
+104 
-113 SSNEKDDVFLM
+113 
-124 ISSELLEIEFK
+124 ELLEYYQLLQDDYASVKK
-135 ESSRRSFWEMFSSL
+135 EIPKHPLLKVSL
-149 VSDFEKYIYRYADY
+149 VGE
-163 VDDILSWAYQYVN
+163 
-176 KLSLDSGLEST
+176 
-187 QFFTEEYMIEYLT
+187 
-200 KGIPRTTTASSVYL
+200 
-214 DPACGGG
+214 
-221 NFLSHILNQLFVL
+221 LN
-234 RYRELDNPI
+234 
-243 ACIEN
+243 
-248 IFNALY
+248 
-254 GYELDPNLAAVA
+254 
-266 SVNLKLKAL
+266 
-275 MLLAKVQQVST
+275 T
-286 VDWRLFCPNIFTSVE
+286 
-301 PNGFGFLEADFST
+301 
-314 HRIRR
+314 
-319 VADGKREN
+319 
-327 LESMTAVA
+327 
-335 TEIYTNPPF
+335 
-344 QTVKGMA
+344 
-351 SSMKE
+351 
-356 HLKKHFPNAKCD
+356 
-368 LCNAFILQCIDKI
+368 
-381 QTGGTIGLVT
+381 
-391 QSSWMYLDSFENL
+391 
-404 RRELITNNTI
+404 
-414 ESIADLGSGAFYD
+414 
-427 LSGEKANVALVR
+427 
-439 VTKTPYANA
+439 
-448 CVKVLTLRDIPLK
+448 
-461 EKAAV
+461 
-466 LGKASDSVLLMQQ
+466 
-479 TQLFGGEHMAFSLS
+479 
-493 QTTPNTVHAM
+493 
-503 PGKYGDYGIPMQG
+503 
-516 TSTGDAARL
+516 
-525 IGYYWEHLNDPEWV
+525 
-539 PVSKGGSYSRWC
+539 
-551 GLNSY
+551 Y

-766 KPAPECRYFID
+766 KLAPECRYFID

-835 ILALLN
+835 ILALFN

-862 VRQIPV
+862 VRQIAV

>member
-1 MGYISAQQAAT
+1 MSNQIHIIQNAITTTISEIFRGDFRRICEVKKAVLHLEAIYFCHGTCYLLKRENMPIKDQLALYQRIELIPQSTTEFFENNRECIINNWPEESALAAKPEILYDALLASEFCVQPERVGYKIDKVSRDIAGAYYTSSDFSAQITYRALESYMDRKRRRAIASDSFACCNEYENITFLDYSCGCGEFLLAVIQYFDNHVLGYSRKKLATQLRGVDVNPIALMITIARIVSAVEAEDDENLLREVAKNFIVGNPLLHSDKIAPLEVRFDNFALNRLYAETEGINCLELEQQNLVVLGNPPWEKLRFEERAFFRPVCPAISA
-12 KWGISKRRV
+12 ISQKNKR
-21 QVLCTENRIKNATRI
+21 EKEI
-36 GNMWVVPED
+36 
-45 ALKPA
+45 
-50 DGRVQTHHTVESP
+50 
-63 TARAARTALKKLT
+63 KKLA
-76 VNAYQE
+76 VNW
-82 INGKLNNPSTSKM
+82 L
-95 VFVSLLATT
+95 
-104 IFCDIQNDE
+104 
-113 SSNEKDDVFLM
+113 
-124 ISSELLEIEFK
+124 ELLEYYQLLQDDYASVKK
-135 ESSRRSFWEMFSSL
+135 EIPKHPLLKVSL
-149 VSDFEKYIYRYADY
+149 VGE
-163 VDDILSWAYQYVN
+163 
-176 KLSLDSGLEST
+176 
-187 QFFTEEYMIEYLT
+187 
-200 KGIPRTTTASSVYL
+200 
-214 DPACGGG
+214 
-221 NFLSHILNQLFVL
+221 LN
-234 RYRELDNPI
+234 
-243 ACIEN
+243 
-248 IFNALY
+248 
-254 GYELDPNLAAVA
+254 
-266 SVNLKLKAL
+266 
-275 MLLAKVQQVST
+275 T
-286 VDWRLFCPNIFTSVE
+286 
-301 PNGFGFLEADFST
+301 
-314 HRIRR
+314 
-319 VADGKREN
+319 
-327 LESMTAVA
+327 
-335 TEIYTNPPF
+335 
-344 QTVKGMA
+344 
-351 SSMKE
+351 
-356 HLKKHFPNAKCD
+356 
-368 LCNAFILQCIDKI
+368 
-381 QTGGTIGLVT
+381 
-391 QSSWMYLDSFENL
+391 
-404 RRELITNNTI
+404 
-414 ESIADLGSGAFYD
+414 
-427 LSGEKANVALVR
+427 
-439 VTKTPYANA
+439 
-448 CVKVLTLRDIPLK
+448 
-461 EKAAV
+461 
-466 LGKASDSVLLMQQ
+466 
-479 TQLFGGEHMAFSLS
+479 
-493 QTTPNTVHAM
+493 
-503 PGKYGDYGIPMQG
+503 
-516 TSTGDAARL
+516 
-525 IGYYWEHLNDPEWV
+525 
-539 PVSKGGSYSRWC
+539 
-551 GLNSY
+551 Y

-574 IIVKSALVTS
+574 IIAKSALVTS

-835 ILALLN
+835 ILALFN

-934 IIFQMYGLTSAEE
+934 IIFQYGRIPENA
-947 KMVRNSFKA
+947 KKQG

>member
-1 MGYISAQQAAT
+1 MSNQTHIIQNAITTTISEIFRGDFRRICEVKKAVLHLEAIYFCHGTCYLLKRENMPIKDQLALYQRIELIPQSTTEFFENNRECIINNWPEESALAAKPEILYDALLASEFCVQPERVGYKIDKVSRDIAGAYYTSSDFSAQITYRALESYMDRKRRRAIDSDSFACCNEYENITFLDYSCGCGEFLLAVIQYFDNHVLGYSRKKLATQLRGVDVNPIALMITIARIVSAVEAEDDENLLREVAKNFIVGNPLLHSDKIAPLEVRFDNFALNRLYAETEGINCLELEQQNLVVLGNPPWEKLRFEERAFFRPVCPAISA
-12 KWGISKRRV
+12 ISQKNKR
-21 QVLCTENRIKNATRI
+21 EKEI
-36 GNMWVVPED
+36 
-45 ALKPA
+45 
-50 DGRVQTHHTVESP
+50 
-63 TARAARTALKKLT
+63 KKLA
-76 VNAYQE
+76 VNW
-82 INGKLNNPSTSKM
+82 L
-95 VFVSLLATT
+95 
-104 IFCDIQNDE
+104 
-113 SSNEKDDVFLM
+113 
-124 ISSELLEIEFK
+124 ELLEYYQLLQDDYASVKK
-135 ESSRRSFWEMFSSL
+135 EIPKHPLLKVSL
-149 VSDFEKYIYRYADY
+149 VGE
-163 VDDILSWAYQYVN
+163 
-176 KLSLDSGLEST
+176 
-187 QFFTEEYMIEYLT
+187 
-200 KGIPRTTTASSVYL
+200 
-214 DPACGGG
+214 
-221 NFLSHILNQLFVL
+221 LN
-234 RYRELDNPI
+234 
-243 ACIEN
+243 
-248 IFNALY
+248 
-254 GYELDPNLAAVA
+254 
-266 SVNLKLKAL
+266 
-275 MLLAKVQQVST
+275 T
-286 VDWRLFCPNIFTSVE
+286 
-301 PNGFGFLEADFST
+301 
-314 HRIRR
+314 
-319 VADGKREN
+319 
-327 LESMTAVA
+327 
-335 TEIYTNPPF
+335 
-344 QTVKGMA
+344 
-351 SSMKE
+351 
-356 HLKKHFPNAKCD
+356 
-368 LCNAFILQCIDKI
+368 
-381 QTGGTIGLVT
+381 
-391 QSSWMYLDSFENL
+391 
-404 RRELITNNTI
+404 
-414 ESIADLGSGAFYD
+414 
-427 LSGEKANVALVR
+427 
-439 VTKTPYANA
+439 
-448 CVKVLTLRDIPLK
+448 
-461 EKAAV
+461 
-466 LGKASDSVLLMQQ
+466 
-479 TQLFGGEHMAFSLS
+479 
-493 QTTPNTVHAM
+493 
-503 PGKYGDYGIPMQG
+503 
-516 TSTGDAARL
+516 
-525 IGYYWEHLNDPEWV
+525 
-539 PVSKGGSYSRWC
+539 
-551 GLNSY
+551 Y
-556 AMFAELASRLTE
+556 AMFAELASQLTE

-751 KASARRQPGDSFVAP
+751 KASARRHPRDSFVAP

-835 ILALLN
+835 ILALFN

>member
-1 MGYISAQQAAT
+1 MSNQIHIIQNAITTTISEIFRGDFRRICEVKKAVLHLEAIYFCHGTCYLLKRENMPIKDQLALYQRIELIPQSTTEFFENNRECIINNWPEESALAAKPEILYDALLASEFCVQPERVGYKIDKVSRDIAGAYYTSSDFSAQITYRALESYMDRKRRRAIDSDSFACCNEYENITFLDYSCGCGEFLLAVIQYFDNHVLGYSRKKLATQLRGVDVNPIALMITIARIVSAVEAEDDENLLREVAKNFIVGNPLLHSDKIAPLEVRFDNFALNRLYAETEGINCLDLEQQNLVVLGNPPWEKLRFEERAFFRPVCPAISA
-12 KWGISKRRV
+12 ISQKNKR
-21 QVLCTENRIKNATRI
+21 EKEI
-36 GNMWVVPED
+36 
-45 ALKPA
+45 
-50 DGRVQTHHTVESP
+50 
-63 TARAARTALKKLT
+63 KKLA
-76 VNAYQE
+76 VNW
-82 INGKLNNPSTSKM
+82 L
-95 VFVSLLATT
+95 
-104 IFCDIQNDE
+104 
-113 SSNEKDDVFLM
+113 
-124 ISSELLEIEFK
+124 ELLEYYQLLQDDYASVKK
-135 ESSRRSFWEMFSSL
+135 EIPKHPLLKVSL
-149 VSDFEKYIYRYADY
+149 VGE
-163 VDDILSWAYQYVN
+163 
-176 KLSLDSGLEST
+176 
-187 QFFTEEYMIEYLT
+187 
-200 KGIPRTTTASSVYL
+200 
-214 DPACGGG
+214 
-221 NFLSHILNQLFVL
+221 LN
-234 RYRELDNPI
+234 
-243 ACIEN
+243 
-248 IFNALY
+248 
-254 GYELDPNLAAVA
+254 
-266 SVNLKLKAL
+266 
-275 MLLAKVQQVST
+275 T
-286 VDWRLFCPNIFTSVE
+286 
-301 PNGFGFLEADFST
+301 
-314 HRIRR
+314 
-319 VADGKREN
+319 
-327 LESMTAVA
+327 
-335 TEIYTNPPF
+335 
-344 QTVKGMA
+344 
-351 SSMKE
+351 
-356 HLKKHFPNAKCD
+356 
-368 LCNAFILQCIDKI
+368 
-381 QTGGTIGLVT
+381 
-391 QSSWMYLDSFENL
+391 
-404 RRELITNNTI
+404 
-414 ESIADLGSGAFYD
+414 
-427 LSGEKANVALVR
+427 
-439 VTKTPYANA
+439 
-448 CVKVLTLRDIPLK
+448 
-461 EKAAV
+461 
-466 LGKASDSVLLMQQ
+466 
-479 TQLFGGEHMAFSLS
+479 
-493 QTTPNTVHAM
+493 
-503 PGKYGDYGIPMQG
+503 
-516 TSTGDAARL
+516 
-525 IGYYWEHLNDPEWV
+525 
-539 PVSKGGSYSRWC
+539 
-551 GLNSY
+551 Y

-835 ILALLN
+835 ILALFN

>member
-1 MGYISAQQAAT
+1 MSNQIHIIQNAITTTISEIFRGAFRRICEVKKAVLHLEAIYFCHGTCYLLKRENMPIKDQLALYQRIELIPQSTTEFFENNRECIINNWPEESALAAKPEILYDALLASEFCVQPERVGYKIDKVSRDIAGAYYTSSDFSAQITYRALESYMDRKRRRAIDSDSFACCNEYENITFLDYSCGCGEFLLAVIQYFDNYVLGYSRKKLATQLRGVDVNPIALMITIARIVSAVEAEDDENLLREVAKNFIVGNPLLHSDKIAPLEVRFDNFALNRLYAETEGINCLELEQQNLVVLGNPPWEKLRFEEQAFFRPVCPAISA
-12 KWGISKRRV
+12 ISQKNKR
-21 QVLCTENRIKNATRI
+21 EKEI
-36 GNMWVVPED
+36 
-45 ALKPA
+45 
-50 DGRVQTHHTVESP
+50 
-63 TARAARTALKKLT
+63 KKLA
-76 VNAYQE
+76 VNW
-82 INGKLNNPSTSKM
+82 L
-95 VFVSLLATT
+95 
-104 IFCDIQNDE
+104 
-113 SSNEKDDVFLM
+113 
-124 ISSELLEIEFK
+124 ELLEYYQLLQDDYASVKK
-135 ESSRRSFWEMFSSL
+135 EIPKHPLLKVSL
-149 VSDFEKYIYRYADY
+149 VGE
-163 VDDILSWAYQYVN
+163 
-176 KLSLDSGLEST
+176 
-187 QFFTEEYMIEYLT
+187 
-200 KGIPRTTTASSVYL
+200 
-214 DPACGGG
+214 
-221 NFLSHILNQLFVL
+221 LN
-234 RYRELDNPI
+234 
-243 ACIEN
+243 
-248 IFNALY
+248 
-254 GYELDPNLAAVA
+254 
-266 SVNLKLKAL
+266 
-275 MLLAKVQQVST
+275 T
-286 VDWRLFCPNIFTSVE
+286 
-301 PNGFGFLEADFST
+301 
-314 HRIRR
+314 
-319 VADGKREN
+319 
-327 LESMTAVA
+327 
-335 TEIYTNPPF
+335 
-344 QTVKGMA
+344 
-351 SSMKE
+351 
-356 HLKKHFPNAKCD
+356 
-368 LCNAFILQCIDKI
+368 
-381 QTGGTIGLVT
+381 
-391 QSSWMYLDSFENL
+391 
-404 RRELITNNTI
+404 
-414 ESIADLGSGAFYD
+414 
-427 LSGEKANVALVR
+427 
-439 VTKTPYANA
+439 
-448 CVKVLTLRDIPLK
+448 
-461 EKAAV
+461 
-466 LGKASDSVLLMQQ
+466 
-479 TQLFGGEHMAFSLS
+479 
-493 QTTPNTVHAM
+493 
-503 PGKYGDYGIPMQG
+503 
-516 TSTGDAARL
+516 
-525 IGYYWEHLNDPEWV
+525 
-539 PVSKGGSYSRWC
+539 
-551 GLNSY
+551 Y

-835 ILALLN
+835 ILALFN

>member
-1 MGYISAQQAAT
+1 MSNQIHIIQNAITTTISEIFRGDFRRICEVKKAVLHLEAIYFCHGTCYLLKRENMPIKDQLALYQRIELIPQSTTEFFENNRECIINNWPEESALAAKPEILYDALLASEFCVQPERVGYKIDKVSRDIAGAYYTSSDFSAQITYRALESYMDRKRRRAIDSDSFACCNEYENITFLDYSCGCGEFLLAVIQYFDNHVLGYSRKKLATQLRGVDVNPIALMITIARIVSAVEAEDDENLLREVAKNFIVGNPLLHSDKIAPLEVRFDNFALNRLYAETEGINCLELEQQNLVVLGNPPWEKLRFEERAFFRPVCPAISA
-12 KWGISKRRV
+12 ISQKNKR
-21 QVLCTENRIKNATRI
+21 EKKI
-36 GNMWVVPED
+36 
-45 ALKPA
+45 
-50 DGRVQTHHTVESP
+50 
-63 TARAARTALKKLT
+63 KKLA
-76 VNAYQE
+76 VNW
-82 INGKLNNPSTSKM
+82 L
-95 VFVSLLATT
+95 
-104 IFCDIQNDE
+104 
-113 SSNEKDDVFLM
+113 
-124 ISSELLEIEFK
+124 ELLEYYQLLQDDYASVKK
-135 ESSRRSFWEMFSSL
+135 EIPKHPLLKVSL
-149 VSDFEKYIYRYADY
+149 VGE
-163 VDDILSWAYQYVN
+163 
-176 KLSLDSGLEST
+176 
-187 QFFTEEYMIEYLT
+187 
-200 KGIPRTTTASSVYL
+200 
-214 DPACGGG
+214 
-221 NFLSHILNQLFVL
+221 LN
-234 RYRELDNPI
+234 
-243 ACIEN
+243 
-248 IFNALY
+248 
-254 GYELDPNLAAVA
+254 
-266 SVNLKLKAL
+266 
-275 MLLAKVQQVST
+275 T
-286 VDWRLFCPNIFTSVE
+286 
-301 PNGFGFLEADFST
+301 
-314 HRIRR
+314 
-319 VADGKREN
+319 
-327 LESMTAVA
+327 
-335 TEIYTNPPF
+335 
-344 QTVKGMA
+344 
-351 SSMKE
+351 
-356 HLKKHFPNAKCD
+356 
-368 LCNAFILQCIDKI
+368 
-381 QTGGTIGLVT
+381 
-391 QSSWMYLDSFENL
+391 
-404 RRELITNNTI
+404 
-414 ESIADLGSGAFYD
+414 
-427 LSGEKANVALVR
+427 
-439 VTKTPYANA
+439 
-448 CVKVLTLRDIPLK
+448 
-461 EKAAV
+461 
-466 LGKASDSVLLMQQ
+466 
-479 TQLFGGEHMAFSLS
+479 
-493 QTTPNTVHAM
+493 
-503 PGKYGDYGIPMQG
+503 
-516 TSTGDAARL
+516 
-525 IGYYWEHLNDPEWV
+525 
-539 PVSKGGSYSRWC
+539 
-551 GLNSY
+551 Y

-568 KDGFAA
+568 KGGFAA

-835 ILALLN
+835 ILALFN

-868 PFREAWNSMV
+868 PFREAWNSVV

>member
-1 MGYISAQQAAT
+1 MSNQIHIIQNAITTTISEIFRGDFRRICEVKKAVLHLEAIYFCHGTCYLLKRENMPIKDQLALYQRIELIPQSTTEFFENNRECIINNWPEESALAAKPEILYDALLASEFCVQPERVGYKIDKVSRDIAGAYYTSSDFSAQITYRALESYMDRKRRRAIDSDSFACCNEYKNITFLDYSCGCGEFLLAVIQYFDNHVLGYSRKKLATQLRGVDVNPIALMITIARIVSAVEAEDDENLLREVAKNFIVGNPLLHSDKIAPLEVRFDNFALNRLYAETEGINCLELEQQNLVVLGNPPWEKLRFEERAFFRPVCPAISA
-12 KWGISKRRV
+12 ISQKNKR
-21 QVLCTENRIKNATRI
+21 EKEI
-36 GNMWVVPED
+36 
-45 ALKPA
+45 
-50 DGRVQTHHTVESP
+50 
-63 TARAARTALKKLT
+63 KKLA
-76 VNAYQE
+76 VNW
-82 INGKLNNPSTSKM
+82 L
-95 VFVSLLATT
+95 
-104 IFCDIQNDE
+104 
-113 SSNEKDDVFLM
+113 
-124 ISSELLEIEFK
+124 ELLEYYQLLQDDYASVKK
-135 ESSRRSFWEMFSSL
+135 EIPKHPLLKVSL
-149 VSDFEKYIYRYADY
+149 VGE
-163 VDDILSWAYQYVN
+163 
-176 KLSLDSGLEST
+176 
-187 QFFTEEYMIEYLT
+187 
-200 KGIPRTTTASSVYL
+200 
-214 DPACGGG
+214 
-221 NFLSHILNQLFVL
+221 LN
-234 RYRELDNPI
+234 
-243 ACIEN
+243 
-248 IFNALY
+248 
-254 GYELDPNLAAVA
+254 
-266 SVNLKLKAL
+266 
-275 MLLAKVQQVST
+275 T
-286 VDWRLFCPNIFTSVE
+286 
-301 PNGFGFLEADFST
+301 
-314 HRIRR
+314 
-319 VADGKREN
+319 
-327 LESMTAVA
+327 
-335 TEIYTNPPF
+335 
-344 QTVKGMA
+344 
-351 SSMKE
+351 
-356 HLKKHFPNAKCD
+356 
-368 LCNAFILQCIDKI
+368 
-381 QTGGTIGLVT
+381 
-391 QSSWMYLDSFENL
+391 
-404 RRELITNNTI
+404 
-414 ESIADLGSGAFYD
+414 
-427 LSGEKANVALVR
+427 
-439 VTKTPYANA
+439 
-448 CVKVLTLRDIPLK
+448 
-461 EKAAV
+461 
-466 LGKASDSVLLMQQ
+466 
-479 TQLFGGEHMAFSLS
+479 
-493 QTTPNTVHAM
+493 
-503 PGKYGDYGIPMQG
+503 
-516 TSTGDAARL
+516 
-525 IGYYWEHLNDPEWV
+525 
-539 PVSKGGSYSRWC
+539 
-551 GLNSY
+551 Y

-568 KDGFAA
+568 KGGFAA

-624 FFGGEHAGGIKVHY
+624 FFGGEHAGGIKVYY

-835 ILALLN
+835 ILALFN

>member
-1 MGYISAQQAAT
+1 MSNQIHIIQNAITTTISEIFRGEFRRICEVKKAVLHLEAIYFCHGTCYLLKRENMPIKDQLALYQRIELIPQSTTEFFENNRECIINNWPEESALAAKPEILYDALLASEFCVQPERVGYKIDKVSRDIAGAYYTSSDFSAQITYRALESYMDRKRRRAIDSDSFACCNEYENITFLDYSCGCGEFLLAVIQYFDNHVLGYSRKKLATQLRGVDVNPIALMITIARIVSAVEAEDDENLLREVAKNFIVGNPLLHSDKIAPLEVRFDNFALNRLYAETEGINCLELEQQNLVVLGNPPWEKLRFEERAFFRPVCPAISA
-12 KWGISKRRV
+12 ISQKNKR
-21 QVLCTENRIKNATRI
+21 EKEI
-36 GNMWVVPED
+36 
-45 ALKPA
+45 
-50 DGRVQTHHTVESP
+50 
-63 TARAARTALKKLT
+63 KKLA
-76 VNAYQE
+76 VNW
-82 INGKLNNPSTSKM
+82 L
-95 VFVSLLATT
+95 
-104 IFCDIQNDE
+104 
-113 SSNEKDDVFLM
+113 
-124 ISSELLEIEFK
+124 ELLEYYQLLQDDYASVKK
-135 ESSRRSFWEMFSSL
+135 EIPKHPLLKVSL
-149 VSDFEKYIYRYADY
+149 VGE
-163 VDDILSWAYQYVN
+163 
-176 KLSLDSGLEST
+176 
-187 QFFTEEYMIEYLT
+187 
-200 KGIPRTTTASSVYL
+200 
-214 DPACGGG
+214 
-221 NFLSHILNQLFVL
+221 LN
-234 RYRELDNPI
+234 
-243 ACIEN
+243 
-248 IFNALY
+248 
-254 GYELDPNLAAVA
+254 
-266 SVNLKLKAL
+266 
-275 MLLAKVQQVST
+275 T
-286 VDWRLFCPNIFTSVE
+286 
-301 PNGFGFLEADFST
+301 
-314 HRIRR
+314 
-319 VADGKREN
+319 
-327 LESMTAVA
+327 
-335 TEIYTNPPF
+335 
-344 QTVKGMA
+344 
-351 SSMKE
+351 
-356 HLKKHFPNAKCD
+356 
-368 LCNAFILQCIDKI
+368 
-381 QTGGTIGLVT
+381 
-391 QSSWMYLDSFENL
+391 
-404 RRELITNNTI
+404 
-414 ESIADLGSGAFYD
+414 
-427 LSGEKANVALVR
+427 
-439 VTKTPYANA
+439 
-448 CVKVLTLRDIPLK
+448 
-461 EKAAV
+461 
-466 LGKASDSVLLMQQ
+466 
-479 TQLFGGEHMAFSLS
+479 
-493 QTTPNTVHAM
+493 
-503 PGKYGDYGIPMQG
+503 
-516 TSTGDAARL
+516 
-525 IGYYWEHLNDPEWV
+525 
-539 PVSKGGSYSRWC
+539 
-551 GLNSY
+551 Y

-766 KPAPECRYFID
+766 KLAPECRYFID

-835 ILALLN
+835 ILALFN

-919 NYYKTAADVR
+919 NYFKTAADVR